1 MGPTRLPATPEE
13 EEAPMDLVPL
23 KDAPKTPDSIP
34 PNLVLGPTAVLQL
47 AERDEPPPANSRPL
61 YSLAMRGAV
70 ICFSGFRKKDELG
83 ARYEPPPANS
93 RPLYS
98 LAMRGAV
105 ICFSGFRKKD
115 KLGARYEPPPA
126 NSRPLYSLA
135 MRGAVI
141 CFSGFRKKDKLGAR
155 YEPPPANSRPLYSL
169 AMRGAVICFSGFRK
183 KDELTYL
190 ITLIHYMGG
199 SIRKDMSSK
208 VTHLIAA
215 AATGDKYRYA
225 SGFGLPVLARS
236 WVDACWE
243 RKDDPT
249 CRATDDAIIKEHKL
263 KVFAGARVCF
273 VGFPE
278 DETQHMAEV
287 LASNGGGTCP
297 LDDPDCTHVVMA
309 NGETFGRSLILSPLP
324 TTPSSLPGARAA
336 PAHNRSQSTPK
347 SSLYRRLSARLSG
360 RRNSHKEHNT
370 SASSPDEDERER
382 RIQAARNKLK
392 NKKSSLDHLD
402 GIFNASNLGMSFIDD
417 FSTHDHDKS
426 DSSPTENVQIRTYKS
441 NDKENKD
448 MSQILQEAVRNSAK
462 DKREV
467 FRNKSMNVFNIVDCL
482 AEAGSLHSSLT
493 KSLCDL
499 DSKDEPPGFL
509 LPPSVANKELHQ
521 STTTISSGKKRSRNS
536 TDSNFQVSTID
547 SNVSPDKED
556 SHWKSIKRLKIKDS
570 FKFKNRPTIFKRT
583 KKDSV
588 SKTTGGDVTIEPVS
602 PDSLKPTD
610 PAGEFVASTS
620 SPIRE
625 DDNTSICSMNTSKQ
639 SGFFDISFA
648 SKTAKSAS
656 KLRRSVKSFTASFRS
671 ERKKK
676 YEKRSERNT
685 VEVDACHLP
694 ADLKNVSTPKRE
706 LDDMNLDISPVQ
718 VDTVD
723 STEVTT
729 PLKAY
734 NDVDELDD
742 SAIFKTPQSVVDEHN
757 TTVAPECSAKVH
769 VVKAEWFWA
778 SVQNEEAQ
786 DERDYLFKDYL
797 DEVSRRSSVGG
808 QGGAAATPEEACGGS
823 NNNAATSTAG
833 STPAQ
838 LQRLRKRKLRGG
850 DAALH
855 KRRSS
860 VGDAVLLSLS
870 GNLLDCT
877 PSPDGKQL
885 LEESEV
891 PDNVVRKLMSP
902 RQQVFMELLQTESN
916 YVGILHTIVTMFK
929 QPLEEMAEEDTANGK
944 NQALLNNTELKIIF
958 GNLPPIYELHQRMLE
973 DLRHTQSHWSEEV
986 SIGRLVLRY
995 TPDMV
1000 KAYPPFVNF
1009 FENTKEMLQQCDREN
1024 PRFHAFL
1031 KICQTKPECGRQS
1044 LQELLIRPVQR
1055 LPSISLLL
1063 DDILKHTHKNNP
1075 DHGALVSALAG
1086 LREVMSHINED
1097 KRKTEGQLQMFDIYN
1112 DIDQCP
1118 AHLVSSHRSFVSRCE
1133 VVELSKELSGRGD
1146 HLVLF
1151 LFTDTMEVCKKR
1163 SKAFN
1168 SKSPTNGTGTMRLGS
1183 SKPYRH
1189 ISLMPLSTVKRVVDI
1204 REAED
1209 CHNVFALMC
1218 RSNQELKEKLYS
1230 FMITDETVDKTHF
1243 LRQLCRQ
1250 MANTVCKADAE
1261 LKEKLYSF
1269 MITDETVDKTHFLRQ
1284 LCRQMANTVCKADAE
1299 LKEKLYSFMIT
1310 DETVDKTHFL
1320 RQLCRQMANTV
1331 CKADADKFLACLE
1344 SHQLDIDT
1352 SDLALSTLSKLSKYA
1367 ARTRIKVGRALSFN
1381 KTPSKL
1387 KRAMSSMISPF
1398 GSQSNLTP
1406 ASQLAQMRLASCNNI
1421 NEMGTS
1427 GHGSGS
1433 GGEVLVAPLSVQ
1445 PTRKAAGVGGAG
1457 AALRRF

>member
-1 MGPTRLPATPEE
+1 MDELSKGMTQTGNTATTDKIQENDDGTSTPIVYVNETCLECERVRAACERLGTVSVAPSPEALPPTQLSPA
-13 EEAPMDLVPL
+13 
-23 KDAPKTPDSIP
+23 SP
-34 PNLVLGPTAVLQL
+34 PYLITSPFDGELFDTAHRAKYRVLGPTAVLQL
-47 AERDEPPPANSRPL
+47 SERDEPPPAN
-61 YSLAMRGAV
+61 A
-70 ICFSGFRKKDELG
+70 
-83 ARYEPPPANS
+83 
-93 RPLYS
+93 
-98 LAMRGAV
+98 
-105 ICFSGFRKKD
+105 
-115 KLGARYEPPPA
+115 
-126 NSRPLYSLA
+126 
-135 MRGAVI
+135 
-141 CFSGFRKKDKLGAR
+141 
-155 YEPPPANSRPLYSL
+155 RPLYSL

-243 RKDDPT
+243 RRDDPA
-249 CRATDDAIIKEHKL
+249 CLATDVDIIEEHKL

-287 LASNGGGTCP
+287 LASNGGGTCQ

-309 NGETFGRSLILSPLP
+309 NGETFGRSLILSPHP
-324 TTPSSLPGARAA
+324 STPNSTKPSRAT
-336 PAHNRSQSTPK
+336 PNRSQSTPK

-360 RRNSHKEHNT
+360 RRASPTKHNDT
-370 SASSPDEDERER
+370 AEDEREQR
-382 RIQAARNKLK
+382 LQLARNSIRDKHAK
-392 NKKSSLDHLD
+392 AVCRDETDNCSISFVGKSFTDDLC
-402 GIFNASNLGMSFIDD
+402 FNYDNV
-417 FSTHDHDKS
+417 KS
-426 DSSPTENVQIRTYKS
+426 PSHVERVEFRKYKMCG
-441 NDKENKD
+441 KENKD
-448 MSQILQEAVRNSAK
+448 ISPLVQGSDRINVK

-467 FRNKSMNVFNIVDCL
+467 FRNKSMNVFNLVDCL
-482 AEAGSLHSSLT
+482 TEAGSVHSSLT

-499 DSKDEPPGFL
+499 DSKDEPTFL
-509 LPPSVANKELHQ
+509 LAGTTGVKELQQ

-536 TDSNFQVSTID
+536 TDSNFQVSTVD
-547 SNVSPDKED
+547 SNLSPDKCED
-556 SHWKSIKRLKIKDS
+556 SNWKSIKRLKIKDS

-588 SKTTGGDVTIEPVS
+588 SKPTGDIVVEPVS
-602 PDSLKPTD
+602 PDSVKPTD
-610 PAGEFVASTS
+610 PAGEFIASTS
-620 SPIRE
+620 SPIKE
-625 DDNTSICSMNTSKQ
+625 DDNASVCSLNTSKQ

-648 SKTAKSAS
+648 SIRSSKTVKSAS

-676 YEKRSERNT
+676 YEKRAERNT

-694 ADLKNVSTPKRE
+694 SSLKNISTPKRE
-706 LDDMNLDISPVQ
+706 FDGMNFDISPVQ

-723 STEVTT
+723 STDLVT
-729 PLKAY
+729 PNRDA
-734 NDVDELDD
+734 DIDELDD
-742 SAIFKTPQSVVDEHN
+742 STIFKTPQSVWLRAQRHSICGGSELRLSTLSCPPQSPRRHRPTPLAPSVPRSARDQPPPASTPPIRDAHAISQCHGISLPVVDEHN
-757 TTVAPECSAKVH
+757 TVVAPECSVRVH

-797 DEVSRRSSVGG
+797 DEVSRRSSLGAG
-808 QGGAAATPEEACGGS
+808 AGGAEEAGAGAAGGEAGATPGH
-823 NNNAATSTAG
+823 
-833 STPAQ
+833 

-850 DAALH
+850 DSALH

-891 PDNVVRKLMSP
+891 PDTVVRKLLSP

-929 QPLEEMAEEDTANGK
+929 QPLEEMRTRTDNSNGK

-973 DLRHTQSHWSEEV
+973 ELRYAQAHWSEET

-1075 DHGALVSALAG
+1075 DHGALGQALAG

-1118 AHLVSSHRSFVSRCE
+1118 PHLVSSHRSFVSRCE

-1168 SKSPTNGTGTMRLGS
+1168 SKSPTNGTGTMRIGS

-1218 RSNQELKEKLYS
+1218 RNNQELKEKLHS
-1230 FMITDETVDKTHF
+1230 FMITDETVDK
-1243 LRQLCRQ
+1243 
-1250 MANTVCKADAE
+1250 
-1261 LKEKLYSF
+1261 S
-1269 MITDETVDKTHFLRQ
+1269 
-1284 LCRQMANTVCKADAE
+1284 
-1299 LKEKLYSFMIT
+1299 
-1310 DETVDKTHFL
+1310 HFL

-1352 SDLALSTLSKLSKYA
+1352 SDLALSALSKVSKFA
-1367 ARTRIKVGRALSFN
+1367 ARTRIKLEALAGLGGWLRADPGTGLLDTWVGRAFSFN

-1398 GSQSNLTP
+1398 GSTSNLTP

-1421 NEMGTS
+1421 NEMGA
-1427 GHGSGS
+1427 S
-1433 GGEVLVAPLSVQ
+1433 GGGAEGGGDVLVAPLSVQ
-1445 PTRKAAGVGGAG
+1445 PTRKAAGAA

>member
-1 MGPTRLPATPEE
+1 MDELSKGMTQTGSAATTDKIQETEGSTTSVVYVSEPCWECERVRAACERLGAVAAAPAIDALQ
-13 EEAPMDLVPL
+13 APPPPPAPPSYLVTSPFEGDLF
-23 KDAPKTPDSIP
+23 DAAHKAKYR
-34 PNLVLGPTAVLQL
+34 VLGPTAVLQL
-47 AERDEPPPANSRPL
+47 AERDEPPPT
-61 YSLAMRGAV
+61 
-70 ICFSGFRKKDELG
+70 
-83 ARYEPPPANS
+83 
-93 RPLYS
+93 
-98 LAMRGAV
+98 
-105 ICFSGFRKKD
+105 
-115 KLGARYEPPPA
+115 
-126 NSRPLYSLA
+126 
-135 MRGAVI
+135 
-141 CFSGFRKKDKLGAR
+141 
-155 YEPPPANSRPLYSL
+155 NSRPLYSL

-236 WVDACWE
+236 WVDACWD
-243 RKDDPT
+243 RRDDPS
-249 CRATDDAIIKEHKL
+249 CLATDDAIIKEHKL
-263 KVFAGARVCF
+263 KVFAGSRVCF

-287 LASNGGGTCP
+287 LASNGGATCP
-297 LDDPDCTHVVMA
+297 LDDPDCTHVV
-309 NGETFGRSLILSPLP
+309 
-324 TTPSSLPGARAA
+324 
-336 PAHNRSQSTPK
+336 
-347 SSLYRRLSARLSG
+347 
-360 RRNSHKEHNT
+360 
-370 SASSPDEDERER
+370 
-382 RIQAARNKLK
+382 
-392 NKKSSLDHLD
+392 
-402 GIFNASNLGMSFIDD
+402 
-417 FSTHDHDKS
+417 
-426 DSSPTENVQIRTYKS
+426 
-441 NDKENKD
+441 
-448 MSQILQEAVRNSAK
+448 
-462 DKREV
+462 
-467 FRNKSMNVFNIVDCL
+467 
-482 AEAGSLHSSLT
+482 
-493 KSLCDL
+493 
-499 DSKDEPPGFL
+499 
-509 LPPSVANKELHQ
+509 
-521 STTTISSGKKRSRNS
+521 
-536 TDSNFQVSTID
+536 
-547 SNVSPDKED
+547 
-556 SHWKSIKRLKIKDS
+556 
-570 FKFKNRPTIFKRT
+570 
-583 KKDSV
+583 
-588 SKTTGGDVTIEPVS
+588 
-602 PDSLKPTD
+602 
-610 PAGEFVASTS
+610 
-620 SPIRE
+620 
-625 DDNTSICSMNTSKQ
+625 
-639 SGFFDISFA
+639 
-648 SKTAKSAS
+648 
-656 KLRRSVKSFTASFRS
+656 
-671 ERKKK
+671 
-676 YEKRSERNT
+676 
-685 VEVDACHLP
+685 
-694 ADLKNVSTPKRE
+694 
-706 LDDMNLDISPVQ
+706 
-718 VDTVD
+718 
-723 STEVTT
+723 
-729 PLKAY
+729 
-734 NDVDELDD
+734 
-742 SAIFKTPQSVVDEHN
+742 VDEHN
-757 TTVAPECSAKVH
+757 TVVAPECSARVH

-797 DEVSRRSSVGG
+797 DELSRRSSVGG
-808 QGGAAATPEEACGGS
+808 AGAGAGGQEEAGGAGAAAAAGG
-823 NNNAATSTAG
+823 A
-833 STPAQ
+833 TPAA
-838 LQRLRKRKLRGG
+838 QRLRKRKLRGG
-850 DAALH
+850 DSALG

-916 YVGILHTIVTMFK
+916 YVGILHTIVNMFK
-929 QPLEEMAEEDTANGK
+929 QPLEEMAEDDYGNGK

-973 DLRHTQSHWSEEV
+973 ELRYTQSHWSEEV
-986 SIGRLVLRY
+986 SIGRLVLKY

-1168 SKSPTNGTGTMRLGS
+1168 SKSPTNGTGTMRIGS

-1230 FMITDETVDKTHF
+1230 FMITDETVDK
-1243 LRQLCRQ
+1243 
-1250 MANTVCKADAE
+1250 
-1261 LKEKLYSF
+1261 S
-1269 MITDETVDKTHFLRQ
+1269 
-1284 LCRQMANTVCKADAE
+1284 
-1299 LKEKLYSFMIT
+1299 
-1310 DETVDKTHFL
+1310 HFL

-1352 SDLALSTLSKLSKYA
+1352 SDLALSTLSKVSKFA

-1398 GSQSNLTP
+1398 GSTSNLTP

-1427 GHGSGS
+1427 GGSGEGA
-1433 GGEVLVAPLSVQ
+1433 GGSVLVAPLSVQ
-1445 PTRKAAGVGGAG
+1445 PTRKAAGAGAA

>member
-1 MGPTRLPATPEE
+1 MDEMSKGMSQAGSISSTDKNQENDGSTTPCVYVSESCIECERVRAACERLGALATVRGPESLPPPQQQP
-13 EEAPMDLVPL
+13 APPSYLVTAPFEGEL
-23 KDAPKTPDSIP
+23 FDAAHKAKYR
-34 PNLVLGPTAVLQL
+34 VLGPTAVLQL
-47 AERDEPPPANSRPL
+47 AEREEPPPAN
-61 YSLAMRGAV
+61 A
-70 ICFSGFRKKDELG
+70 
-83 ARYEPPPANS
+83 
-93 RPLYS
+93 
-98 LAMRGAV
+98 
-105 ICFSGFRKKD
+105 
-115 KLGARYEPPPA
+115 
-126 NSRPLYSLA
+126 
-135 MRGAVI
+135 
-141 CFSGFRKKDKLGAR
+141 
-155 YEPPPANSRPLYSL
+155 RPLYSL

-225 SGFGLPVLARS
+225 SGFGLPVQARS

-243 RKDDPT
+243 RRDDPA
-249 CRATDDAIIKEHKL
+249 CLATDDAMIKEHKL

-287 LASNGGGTCP
+287 LASNGGATCA
-297 LDDPDCTHVVMA
+297 LDDADCTHVVMA
-309 NGETFGRSLILSPLP
+309 NGETFGRSLILSPHLN
-324 TTPSSLPGARAA
+324 TPNTSTKPLRSTP
-336 PAHNRSQSTPK
+336 NRSQTTPK

-360 RRNSHKEHNT
+360 RRASPNKQTNQTNDETLQDDREECLKLARDSIRNRLSNDKEK
-370 SASSPDEDERER
+370 SQSED
-382 RIQAARNKLK
+382 ISIINIGK
-392 NKKSSLDHLD
+392 
-402 GIFNASNLGMSFIDD
+402 SFIDD
-417 FSTHDHDKS
+417 MCS
-426 DSSPTENVQIRTYKS
+426 DVYDTSNSSNAETRKYKDS
-441 NDKENKD
+441 NKENKYL
-448 MSQILQEAVRNSAK
+448 SQIIHGGGRNNSK
-462 DKREV
+462 EKREV
-467 FRNKSMNVFNIVDCL
+467 FRNKSLNVFNIVDCL

-493 KSLCDL
+493 KSLCEL
-499 DSKDEPPGFL
+499 DPKDDPGFL
-509 LPPSVANKELHQ
+509 LPVSAVNKDLQH
-521 STTTISSGKKRSRNS
+521 SNTTISSGKKRSRNS
-536 TDSNFQVSTID
+536 TESNFQISTID
-547 SNVSPDKED
+547 SNNLSPDKSED
-556 SHWKSIKRLKIKDS
+556 VNWKSIKRLKIKDS
-570 FKFKNRPTIFKRT
+570 FKFKNKPTIFKRT
-583 KKDSV
+583 KKESV
-588 SKTTGGDVTIEPVS
+588 SKTSGDITVEALTPENV
-602 PDSLKPTD
+602 KPTD

-625 DDNTSICSMNTSKQ
+625 YDNTSISSMNISKQ

-648 SKTAKSAS
+648 SIRSSKTVKSAS

-676 YEKRSERNT
+676 YEKRAERNT
-685 VEVDACHLP
+685 VQVDANHLP
-694 ADLKNVSTPKRE
+694 SELKNMSTPKRD
-706 LDDMNLDISPVQ
+706 LDDMNFDISPVQ

-723 STEVTT
+723 STDMRT
-729 PLKAY
+729 PVREDG
-734 NDVDELDD
+734 DVDELDD
-742 SAIFKTPQSVVDEHN
+742 SVIFKTPQSVWLRAHRHSICGGAERGGPAPRPAPAPSPRRAELRASPPPIRDARALSQCHGLSLPVVDEHN
-757 TTVAPECSAKVH
+757 TVVAPECSLRVH

-786 DERDYLFKDYL
+786 DEREYLFKDVCKNGVSRMPNPPQYL
-797 DEVSRRSSVGG
+797 EEVSRRSSVGG
-808 QGGAAATPEEACGGS
+808 ACGAGAEEGAGAAGG
-823 NNNAATSTAG
+823 
-833 STPAQ
+833 TPAA

-850 DAALH
+850 DATLY

-916 YVGILHTIVTMFK
+916 YVGILHTIVNMFK
-929 QPLEEMAEEDTANGK
+929 QPLEEMAEEDTSNGK

-973 DLRHTQSHWSEEV
+973 ELHYAQAHWSEEV
-986 SIGRLVLRY
+986 SIGRLVLKY

-1063 DDILKHTHKNNP
+1063 DDILKHTHKSNP
-1075 DHGALVSALAG
+1075 DHAALVSALAG

-1168 SKSPTNGTGTMRLGS
+1168 SKSPTNGTGTMRIGS

-1230 FMITDETVDKTHF
+1230 FMITDETVDK
-1243 LRQLCRQ
+1243 
-1250 MANTVCKADAE
+1250 
-1261 LKEKLYSF
+1261 S
-1269 MITDETVDKTHFLRQ
+1269 
-1284 LCRQMANTVCKADAE
+1284 
-1299 LKEKLYSFMIT
+1299 
-1310 DETVDKTHFL
+1310 HFL

-1352 SDLALSTLSKLSKYA
+1352 SDLALSTLSKVSKFA
-1367 ARTRIKVGRALSFN
+1367 ARTRIKLEALAGLGGWLRADPGAVLLDTWVGRALSFN

-1398 GSQSNLTP
+1398 GSTSNLTP

-1421 NEMGTS
+1421 NEMGA
-1427 GHGSGS
+1427 S
-1433 GGEVLVAPLSVQ
+1433 GGGEGGSVLVAPLSVQ
-1445 PTRKAAGVGGAG
+1445 PTRKAGAG
-1457 AALRRF
+1457 AAAALRRF

>member
-1 MGPTRLPATPEE
+1 MDELSKGMTQTGNTATTDKIQENDDGSSTSVVYVNETCLECERVRAACERLGTVAVAPSPEALPPAQQTA
-13 EEAPMDLVPL
+13 APPSYVITSPFEGDLFDTAHRA
-23 KDAPKTPDSIP
+23 KYR
-34 PNLVLGPTAVLQL
+34 VLGPTAVLQL
-47 AERDEPPPANSRPL
+47 SERDEPPPAT
-61 YSLAMRGAV
+61 A
-70 ICFSGFRKKDELG
+70 
-83 ARYEPPPANS
+83 
-93 RPLYS
+93 
-98 LAMRGAV
+98 
-105 ICFSGFRKKD
+105 
-115 KLGARYEPPPA
+115 
-126 NSRPLYSLA
+126 
-135 MRGAVI
+135 
-141 CFSGFRKKDKLGAR
+141 
-155 YEPPPANSRPLYSL
+155 RPLYSL

-243 RKDDPT
+243 RRDDPA
-249 CRATDDAIIKEHKL
+249 CLATDDDIIKEHKL

-287 LASNGGGTCP
+287 LASNGGGTCQ
-297 LDDPDCTHVVMA
+297 LDDPDCTHVV
-309 NGETFGRSLILSPLP
+309 
-324 TTPSSLPGARAA
+324 
-336 PAHNRSQSTPK
+336 
-347 SSLYRRLSARLSG
+347 
-360 RRNSHKEHNT
+360 
-370 SASSPDEDERER
+370 
-382 RIQAARNKLK
+382 
-392 NKKSSLDHLD
+392 
-402 GIFNASNLGMSFIDD
+402 
-417 FSTHDHDKS
+417 
-426 DSSPTENVQIRTYKS
+426 
-441 NDKENKD
+441 
-448 MSQILQEAVRNSAK
+448 
-462 DKREV
+462 
-467 FRNKSMNVFNIVDCL
+467 
-482 AEAGSLHSSLT
+482 
-493 KSLCDL
+493 
-499 DSKDEPPGFL
+499 
-509 LPPSVANKELHQ
+509 
-521 STTTISSGKKRSRNS
+521 
-536 TDSNFQVSTID
+536 
-547 SNVSPDKED
+547 
-556 SHWKSIKRLKIKDS
+556 
-570 FKFKNRPTIFKRT
+570 
-583 KKDSV
+583 
-588 SKTTGGDVTIEPVS
+588 
-602 PDSLKPTD
+602 
-610 PAGEFVASTS
+610 
-620 SPIRE
+620 
-625 DDNTSICSMNTSKQ
+625 
-639 SGFFDISFA
+639 
-648 SKTAKSAS
+648 
-656 KLRRSVKSFTASFRS
+656 
-671 ERKKK
+671 
-676 YEKRSERNT
+676 
-685 VEVDACHLP
+685 
-694 ADLKNVSTPKRE
+694 
-706 LDDMNLDISPVQ
+706 
-718 VDTVD
+718 
-723 STEVTT
+723 
-729 PLKAY
+729 
-734 NDVDELDD
+734 
-742 SAIFKTPQSVVDEHN
+742 VDEHN
-757 TTVAPECSAKVH
+757 IPVAPDCSTRVH

-808 QGGAAATPEEACGGS
+808 ACAGVTAEEAAAATPSTEAG
-823 NNNAATSTAG
+823 ATPSH
-833 STPAQ
+833 

-850 DAALH
+850 ESALH

-891 PDNVVRKLMSP
+891 PDTVVRKLLSP

-929 QPLEEMAEEDTANGK
+929 QPLEEMTEDDNSNGK

-973 DLRHTQSHWSEEV
+973 ELRYAQAHWSEET

-1075 DHGALVSALAG
+1075 DHGALVQALAG

-1168 SKSPTNGTGTMRLGS
+1168 SKSPTNGTGTMRIGS

-1218 RSNQELKEKLYS
+1218 RNNQELKEKLFS
-1230 FMITDETVDKTHF
+1230 FMITDETVDK
-1243 LRQLCRQ
+1243 
-1250 MANTVCKADAE
+1250 
-1261 LKEKLYSF
+1261 S
-1269 MITDETVDKTHFLRQ
+1269 
-1284 LCRQMANTVCKADAE
+1284 
-1299 LKEKLYSFMIT
+1299 
-1310 DETVDKTHFL
+1310 HFL

-1352 SDLALSTLSKLSKYA
+1352 SELALSTLSKVSKFA
-1367 ARTRIKVGRALSFN
+1367 ARTRIKVGRAFSFN

-1398 GSQSNLTP
+1398 GSTSNLTP

-1427 GHGSGS
+1427 GGGAGG

-1445 PTRKAAGVGGAG
+1445 PTRKAAPG

>member
-1 MGPTRLPATPEE
+1 MDELSKGMTQTGSTATTDKIQENDGSSNPVVYVNESCLECERVRAACERLGA
-13 EEAPMDLVPL
+13 LVPVTVP
-23 KDAPKTPDSIP
+23 DALPQPQQSP
-34 PNLVLGPTAVLQL
+34 PSPSYLITSPFEGELFDTAHRAKYRVLGPTAVLQL
-47 AERDEPPPANSRPL
+47 AEREEPPPAN
-61 YSLAMRGAV
+61 M
-70 ICFSGFRKKDELG
+70 
-83 ARYEPPPANS
+83 
-93 RPLYS
+93 
-98 LAMRGAV
+98 
-105 ICFSGFRKKD
+105 
-115 KLGARYEPPPA
+115 
-126 NSRPLYSLA
+126 
-135 MRGAVI
+135 
-141 CFSGFRKKDKLGAR
+141 
-155 YEPPPANSRPLYSL
+155 RPLYSL

-236 WVDACWE
+236 WVDACWQ
-243 RKDDPT
+243 RRDDPA
-249 CRATDDAIIKEHKL
+249 CRATDDALIKEHKL

-287 LASNGGGTCP
+287 LASNGGAACA
-297 LDDPDCTHVVMA
+297 LDHADCTHVVMA
-309 NGETFGRSLILSPLP
+309 NGETFGRSLILSPHLNSSSSSAKPSRP
-324 TTPSSLPGARAA
+324 TP
-336 PAHNRSQSTPK
+336 NRSQSTPK
-347 SSLYRRLSARLSG
+347 TSLYRRLSARLSG
-360 RRNSHKEHNT
+360 RRPSPTKQATHSSSDCQDDREARLQLALDTIRDKHLTPKDQTDGYSINYLGKSFTDDLCSYDGDKSNSHV
-370 SASSPDEDERER
+370 
-382 RIQAARNKLK
+382 
-392 NKKSSLDHLD
+392 DHVDLR
-402 GIFNASNLGMSFIDD
+402 
-417 FSTHDHDKS
+417 K
-426 DSSPTENVQIRTYKS
+426 YKAC
-441 NDKENKD
+441 DKENKD
-448 MSQILQEAVRNSAK
+448 ASQQLHNSLRTNVK

-467 FRNKSMNVFNIVDCL
+467 FRNKSMNVFNLVDCL
-482 AEAGSLHSSLT
+482 TEAGSLHSSLT

-499 DSKDEPPGFL
+499 DPKDEAGFL
-509 LPPSVANKELHQ
+509 LPNSKGKNELRQ

-536 TDSNFQVSTID
+536 TDSSFQVSTID
-547 SNVSPDKED
+547 VNLSPDKCED
-556 SHWKSIKRLKIKDS
+556 SNWKSIKRLKIKDS
-570 FKFKNRPTIFKRT
+570 FKFKTKPTIFKKT
-583 KKDSV
+583 KKESV
-588 SKTTGGDVTIEPVS
+588 SKPTGDIVVEPVS
-602 PDSLKPTD
+602 PDSVKPTD

-625 DDNTSICSMNTSKQ
+625 DDNASICSMNTSKQ

-648 SKTAKSAS
+648 SLRSSKTVKSAS

-676 YEKRSERNT
+676 YEQRAERNT
-685 VEVDACHLP
+685 VEVDARHLP
-694 ADLKNVSTPKRE
+694 PNLKNVSTPKRD
-706 LDDMNLDISPVQ
+706 LDEMKLDISPVQ

-723 STEVTT
+723 STEIIT
-729 PLKAY
+729 PVRHTE
-734 NDVDELDD
+734 VDELDD
-742 SAIFKTPQSVVDEHN
+742 STVFKTPQAIWPRSHRHSICGGFELQACTSSGPPTPPLRAPVAPSVPPAPRSSRELTQPASTPPIRDARAISQCHGISLPVVDEHN
-757 TTVAPECSAKVH
+757 TVLAPECSTRVH

-808 QGGAAATPEEACGGS
+808 ATGTCVANDEATGGGGAGSGGGCAGPGAAGG
-823 NNNAATSTAG
+823 
-833 STPAQ
+833 TPAH

-850 DAALH
+850 ESALH

-916 YVGILHTIVTMFK
+916 YVGILHTIVTLFK
-929 QPLEEMAEEDTANGK
+929 QPLEVMAEEDSSNGK

-973 DLRHTQSHWSEEV
+973 DLRHTQMHWSEEM
-986 SIGRLVLRY
+986 SIGRLVLKY

-1075 DHGALVSALAG
+1075 DHAALVRALAG

-1168 SKSPTNGTGTMRLGS
+1168 SKSPTNGTGTMRIGS

-1218 RSNQELKEKLYS
+1218 RNNQELKEKLFS
-1230 FMITDETVDKTHF
+1230 FMITDETVDK
-1243 LRQLCRQ
+1243 
-1250 MANTVCKADAE
+1250 
-1261 LKEKLYSF
+1261 S
-1269 MITDETVDKTHFLRQ
+1269 
-1284 LCRQMANTVCKADAE
+1284 
-1299 LKEKLYSFMIT
+1299 
-1310 DETVDKTHFL
+1310 HFL

-1331 CKADADKFLACLE
+1331 CKADADKFLACLD

-1352 SDLALSTLSKLSKYA
+1352 SDLALSTFSKVSKFA
-1367 ARTRIKVGRALSFN
+1367 ARTRIKLEALAGLGGWLRADPGAGLLDTWVLRAHLLAQVGRALSFN

-1398 GSQSNLTP
+1398 GSTSNLTP

-1421 NEMGTS
+1421 NEMGAS
-1427 GHGSGS
+1427 GAC
-1433 GGEVLVAPLSVQ
+1433 GGCGGAEGAVGAVLVAPLSVQ
-1445 PTRKAAGVGGAG
+1445 PTRKATAGAA

>member
-1 MGPTRLPATPEE
+1 MDEMSKGMSQTGSTAATDKSLENDGSSTPLVYVNESCLECERVRAACERLGVL
-13 EEAPMDLVPL
+13 APVR
-23 KDAPKTPDSIP
+23 APDSLP
-34 PNLVLGPTAVLQL
+34 TTQQQPAPASYFVTAPFEGELFDAAHKAKYRVLGPTAVLQL
-47 AERDEPPPANSRPL
+47 AEREEPPPAN
-61 YSLAMRGAV
+61 A
-70 ICFSGFRKKDELG
+70 
-83 ARYEPPPANS
+83 
-93 RPLYS
+93 
-98 LAMRGAV
+98 
-105 ICFSGFRKKD
+105 
-115 KLGARYEPPPA
+115 
-126 NSRPLYSLA
+126 
-135 MRGAVI
+135 
-141 CFSGFRKKDKLGAR
+141 
-155 YEPPPANSRPLYSL
+155 RPLYSL

-236 WVDACWE
+236 WVDACWD
-243 RKDDPT
+243 RRDDYQ
-249 CRATDDAIIKEHKL
+249 CLATDDAIIKEHKL

-278 DETQHMAEV
+278 DETQHMADV
-287 LASNGGGTCP
+287 LASNGGATCP
-297 LDDPDCTHVVMA
+297 LDDSDCTHVVMA
-309 NGETFGRSLILSPLP
+309 NGETFGRSLILSPHLN
-324 TTPSSLPGARAA
+324 TPDSSAKPSRST
-336 PAHNRSQSTPK
+336 PNRSQTTPK

-360 RRNSHKEHNT
+360 RR
-370 SASSPDEDERER
+370 ASPNKQTNQTNEDNKRDETDERLR
-382 RIQAARNKLK
+382 LARDSIRNSISNYKD
-392 NKKSSLDHLD
+392 KSQSEDISIINVD
-402 GIFNASNLGMSFIDD
+402 KSFIDD
-417 FSTHDHDKS
+417 FCSDVHDR
-426 DSSPTENVQIRTYKS
+426 NVEMRKHKN
-441 NDKENKD
+441 NDKENKFL
-448 MSQILQEAVRNSAK
+448 SQIIYGGAK
-462 DKREV
+462 MNGKEKREV
-467 FRNKSMNVFNIVDCL
+467 FRNKSINVFNIVDCL
-482 AEAGSLHSSLT
+482 TEAGSLHSSLT

-499 DSKDEPPGFL
+499 DSKDETEFP
-509 LPPSVANKELHQ
+509 LPVSSRNKELQQ
-521 STTTISSGKKRSRNS
+521 SNTTISSGKKRSRNS
-536 TDSNFQVSTID
+536 TDSNFQISAID
-547 SNVSPDKED
+547 SNNLSPDKSED
-556 SHWKSIKRLKIKDS
+556 VNWKSIKRLKIKDS
-570 FKFKNRPTIFKRT
+570 FKFKNKPTIFKRT
-583 KKDSV
+583 KKESV
-588 SKTTGGDVTIEPVS
+588 SKTSGDITVEAVS
-602 PDSLKPTD
+602 PDSVKPTD

-620 SPIRE
+620 SPIKE
-625 DDNTSICSMNTSKQ
+625 FDNISISSMNISKQ

-648 SKTAKSAS
+648 SIRSSKTVKSAS

-676 YEKRSERNT
+676 YEKRAERNT
-685 VEVDACHLP
+685 VEVNPCHLP
-694 ADLKNVSTPKRE
+694 PELKNVSTPKRD
-706 LDDMNLDISPVQ
+706 LDDMNFDISPVQ

-723 STEVTT
+723 STDMRT
-729 PLKAY
+729 PVRDEP
-734 NDVDELDD
+734 DVDELDD
-742 SAIFKTPQSVVDEHN
+742 SAVFKTPQSTWLRAHRHAACGGPDPHPSPAPSPRRAELRVSPPPTRDARALSQCHGLSLPVVDEHN
-757 TTVAPECSAKVH
+757 TVVAPECSPRVH

-786 DERDYLFKDYL
+786 DEREYLFKDYL
-797 DEVSRRSSVGG
+797 EELSRRSSVGG
-808 QGGAAATPEEACGGS
+808 ACAAGVAAGMAAGEAEGGAGAAGG
-823 NNNAATSTAG
+823 
-833 STPAQ
+833 TPAA

-916 YVGILHTIVTMFK
+916 YVGILQTIVTMFK
-929 QPLEEMAEEDTANGK
+929 QPLEEMAEEDTNNGK

-973 DLRHTQSHWSEEV
+973 ELHYAQAHWSEEV

-1063 DDILKHTHKNNP
+1063 DDILKHTHKSNP
-1075 DHGALVSALAG
+1075 DHAALVSALAG

-1168 SKSPTNGTGTMRLGS
+1168 SKSPTNGTGTMRIGS

-1230 FMITDETVDKTHF
+1230 FMITDEAVDK
-1243 LRQLCRQ
+1243 
-1250 MANTVCKADAE
+1250 
-1261 LKEKLYSF
+1261 S
-1269 MITDETVDKTHFLRQ
+1269 
-1284 LCRQMANTVCKADAE
+1284 
-1299 LKEKLYSFMIT
+1299 
-1310 DETVDKTHFL
+1310 HFL

-1352 SDLALSTLSKLSKYA
+1352 SDLALSTLSKVSKFA
-1367 ARTRIKVGRALSFN
+1367 ARTRIKLEALAGLGGWLRADPGAVLLDTWVLRAHLLAQVGRALSFN

-1398 GSQSNLTP
+1398 GSTSNLTP

-1421 NEMGTS
+1421 NEMGS
-1427 GHGSGS
+1427 SA
-1433 GGEVLVAPLSVQ
+1433 GGGGAGAAVLVAPLSVQ
-1445 PTRKAAGVGGAG
+1445 PTRKAAGAA

>member
-1 MGPTRLPATPEE
+1 MGPTRLPPTPEE
-13 EEAPMDLVPL
+13 EEYIMQNLA
-23 KDAPKTPDSIP
+23 AEPKTPEGASVRCDT
-34 PNLVLGPTAVLQL
+34 VLGPTAVLQL
-47 AERDEPPPANSRPL
+47 AERDEPPPANTRPL
-61 YSLAMRGAV
+61 YT
-70 ICFSGFRKKDELG
+70 
-83 ARYEPPPANS
+83 
-93 RPLYS
+93 
-98 LAMRGAV
+98 
-105 ICFSGFRKKD
+105 
-115 KLGARYEPPPA
+115 
-126 NSRPLYSLA
+126 
-135 MRGAVI
+135 
-141 CFSGFRKKDKLGAR
+141 
-155 YEPPPANSRPLYSL
+155 L

-225 SGFGLPVLARS
+225 SGFGLPVLSRS
-236 WVDACWE
+236 WVDACWD
-243 RKDDPT
+243 RRDDPH
-249 CRATDDAIIKEHKL
+249 CMATDDDIIKEHKL

-287 LASNGGGTCP
+287 LASNGGSSCP

-309 NGETFGRSLILSPLP
+309 NGETFGRSLILSPYTNTPNSSTKQLRSTP
-324 TTPSSLPGARAA
+324 T
-336 PAHNRSQSTPK
+336 RSQTTPK

-360 RRNSHKEHNT
+360 RR
-370 SASSPDEDERER
+370 SSPTKNANEDTDNIENERER
-382 RIQAARNKLK
+382 RLQNARDCFRNNKSINVDAKHEDKTSINNVVKLEDLSLFNQNNSSEQIEMRNYKCRNKE
-392 NKKSSLDHLD
+392 NDYSLYIHGTGRDR
-402 GIFNASNLGMSFIDD
+402 
-417 FSTHDHDKS
+417 
-426 DSSPTENVQIRTYKS
+426 RT
-441 NDKENKD
+441 KE
-448 MSQILQEAVRNSAK
+448 
-462 DKREV
+462 KREV
-467 FRNKSMNVFNIVDCL
+467 FKNKSMNIFNIVDCL
-482 AEAGSLHSSLT
+482 TEAGSLNSSLT

-499 DSKDEPPGFL
+499 DFKDETGFL
-509 LPPSVANKELHQ
+509 LPATTECKELQQ
-521 STTTISSGKKRSRNS
+521 SNTTISSGKKRSRNS
-536 TDSNFQVSTID
+536 TDSTFQMSPVDAT
-547 SNVSPDKED
+547 NLSPDKAED
-556 SHWKSIKRLKIKDS
+556 STWKSIKRLKIKDS

-588 SKTTGGDVTIEPVS
+588 TKVPGEITVEPVS
-602 PDSLKPTD
+602 PETVKPTD
-610 PAGEFVASTS
+610 PAGEFIASTS

-625 DDNTSICSMNTSKQ
+625 DDNTSICSMNLSKQ
-639 SGFFDISFA
+639 SGFFDMSFA
-648 SKTAKSAS
+648 SIRSSKTVKS

-676 YEKRSERNT
+676 YEKRERNT
-685 VEVDACHLP
+685 VEVDASHLP
-694 ADLKNVSTPKRE
+694 SDIKHVSTPKRE
-706 LDDMNLDISPVQ
+706 IDDMHLDISPVQ

-723 STEVTT
+723 STDMRT
-729 PLKAY
+729 PTI
-734 NDVDELDD
+734 NHDVDELDE
-742 SAIFKTPQSVVDEHN
+742 SAIFKTPHRVWLRNQRHSICVGSDIRAKSAGHIASSTDSPAPLPFLCPSPRSSGPEALRKAPATTPPIRDVRAISQCHGLSLPVVDEHN
-757 TTVAPECSAKVH
+757 TVVVPDCSQRVH

-786 DERDYLFKDYL
+786 DERDFLFKDYL
-797 DEVSRRSSVGG
+797 DEVSRRSSVGTV
-808 QGGAAATPEEACGGS
+808 GAAPPVDECGAGAGGS
-823 NNNAATSTAG
+823 
-833 STPAQ
+833 STPAH
-838 LQRLRKRKLRGG
+838 LQRIRKRKLRGG

-916 YVGILHTIVTMFK
+916 YVGILQTIVAMFK
-929 QPLEEMAEEDTANGK
+929 QPLEEMAEEDSNNGK

-973 DLRHTQSHWSEEV
+973 ELRWTQAHWSEEV
-986 SIGRLVLRY
+986 SIGRLVLKY

-1009 FENTKEMLQQCDREN
+1009 FENTKEMLQQCDRDN

-1055 LPSISLLL
+1055 LPSVSLLL
-1063 DDILKHTHKNNP
+1063 DDILKHTHKSNP

-1168 SKSPTNGTGTMRLGS
+1168 SKSPTNGTGTMRIGS

-1204 REAED
+1204 READD

-1230 FMITDETVDKTHF
+1230 FMITDEAVDKG
-1243 LRQLCRQ
+1243 
-1250 MANTVCKADAE
+1250 
-1261 LKEKLYSF
+1261 
-1269 MITDETVDKTHFLRQ
+1269 
-1284 LCRQMANTVCKADAE
+1284 
-1299 LKEKLYSFMIT
+1299 
-1310 DETVDKTHFL
+1310 HFL

-1352 SDLALSTLSKLSKYA
+1352 SDLALSTLSKVSKFA
-1367 ARTRIKVGRALSFN
+1367 ARTRIKLEALAGLGGWLRGAPSAALLDTWVLRAHLLPQVERALSFN

-1387 KRAMSSMISPF
+1387 KRAMSSIISPF
-1398 GSQSNLTP
+1398 GSTSSLTP
-1406 ASQLAQMRLASCNNI
+1406 ASQQLAQMRLASCNNI
-1421 NEMGTS
+1421 NEV
-1427 GHGSGS
+1427 
-1433 GGEVLVAPLSVQ
+1433 GGGGNAGDVRVAPLSVQ
-1445 PTRKAAGVGGAG
+1445 PTRKAAPGAA

>member
-1 MGPTRLPATPEE
+1 MGPTRLPTTPEE
-13 EEAPMDLVPL
+13 EEPPQQLIL
-23 KDAPKTPDSIP
+23 CGPKTPDEIP
-34 PNLVLGPTAVLQL
+34 PFDAVLGPTAVLQL
-47 AERDEPPPANSRPL
+47 ADRDEAPPTNA
-61 YSLAMRGAV
+61 
-70 ICFSGFRKKDELG
+70 
-83 ARYEPPPANS
+83 
-93 RPLYS
+93 
-98 LAMRGAV
+98 
-105 ICFSGFRKKD
+105 
-115 KLGARYEPPPA
+115 
-126 NSRPLYSLA
+126 
-135 MRGAVI
+135 
-141 CFSGFRKKDKLGAR
+141 
-155 YEPPPANSRPLYSL
+155 RPLYSL

-225 SGFGLPVLARS
+225 SGFGVPVLARS
-236 WVDACWE
+236 WVDACWD
-243 RKDDPT
+243 RRDDPE
-249 CRATDDAIIKEHKL
+249 CFATNDPIIKEHKL

-278 DETQHMAEV
+278 DETQHMADV
-287 LASNGGGTCP
+287 LASNGGAACA

-309 NGETFGRSLILSPLP
+309 NGETFGRSLILSPHLNTP
-324 TTPSSLPGARAA
+324 TASAKPSRSTP
-336 PAHNRSQSTPK
+336 NRSQTTPK

-360 RRNSHKEHNT
+360 RRASPTKTSNEHNEDRT
-370 SASSPDEDERER
+370 TDEREER
-382 RIQAARNKLK
+382 LRYARDSITNSLSNNRDNSRIEDISITSVG
-392 NKKSSLDHLD
+392 KSYIEDLCSDVHD
-402 GIFNASNLGMSFIDD
+402 GSGGLIEFRKVN
-417 FSTHDHDKS
+417 
-426 DSSPTENVQIRTYKS
+426 S
-441 NDKENKD
+441 NDKENKYL
-448 MSQILQEAVRNSAK
+448 SQIIHGSARTNAK

-467 FRNKSMNVFNIVDCL
+467 FKNKSINVFNIVDCL
-482 AEAGSLHSSLT
+482 TEAGSLHSSLT

-499 DSKDEPPGFL
+499 DSKDEPGFL
-509 LPPSVANKELHQ
+509 LPVATGNKELQQ
-521 STTTISSGKKRSRNS
+521 SNTTISSGKKRSRNS
-536 TDSNFQVSTID
+536 TDSNFQISVID
-547 SNVSPDKED
+547 GNNLSPDKSED
-556 SHWKSIKRLKIKDS
+556 VNWKSIKRLKIKDS
-570 FKFKNRPTIFKRT
+570 FKFKTKPNIFKKT
-583 KKDSV
+583 KKESL
-588 SKTTGGDVTIEPVS
+588 SKTSGEITVEPVS
-602 PDSLKPTD
+602 PESIKPTD

-620 SPIRE
+620 SPIR
-625 DDNTSICSMNTSKQ
+625 DYDNTSVSSMNISKQ

-648 SKTAKSAS
+648 SIRSSKTVKSAS

-676 YEKRSERNT
+676 YEKRERNT
-685 VEVDACHLP
+685 VDVNPCHLP
-694 ADLKNVSTPKRE
+694 PDLKNVSTPKRD
-706 LDDMNLDISPVQ
+706 LDDIHFDISPVQ

-723 STEVTT
+723 STDMRT
-729 PLKAY
+729 PTKET
-734 NDVDELDD
+734 DVDELDD
-742 SAIFKTPQSVVDEHN
+742 STIFKTPQSVWLRAHRHSICGAPASRERGGPPSPLPLPRPAPSPRRAELRAEPPPTRDARALSQCHGLSLPVVDEHN
-757 TTVAPECSAKVH
+757 TGVAPACQSRVH

-786 DERDYLFKDYL
+786 DEREYLFKDYL

-808 QGGAAATPEEACGGS
+808 ACAAVTCSGADEGGS
-823 NNNAATSTAG
+823 GAG
-833 STPAQ
+833 SNAGGTPAA

-870 GNLLDCT
+870 NNLLDCT

-916 YVGILHTIVTMFK
+916 YVGILHTIVNMFK
-929 QPLEEMAEEDTANGK
+929 QPLEEMAEEDSSNGK
-944 NQALLNNTELKIIF
+944 MQALLNNTELKIIF

-973 DLRHTQSHWSEEV
+973 ELRYAQSHWSEEV

-1063 DDILKHTHKNNP
+1063 DDILKHTHKSNP
-1075 DHGALVSALAG
+1075 DHAALVSALAG

-1189 ISLMPLSTVKRVVDI
+1189 ISLMPLSTVKCVVDI

-1230 FMITDETVDKTHF
+1230 FMITDETVDKSHF

-1250 MANTVCKADAE
+1250 MANTVCKP
-1261 LKEKLYSF
+1261 
-1269 MITDETVDKTHFLRQ
+1269 
-1284 LCRQMANTVCKADAE
+1284 
-1299 LKEKLYSFMIT
+1299 
-1310 DETVDKTHFL
+1310 
-1320 RQLCRQMANTV
+1320 
-1331 CKADADKFLACLE
+1331 DADKFLACLD

-1352 SDLALSTLSKLSKYA
+1352 SDLALSTLSKVSKFA
-1367 ARTRIKVGRALSFN
+1367 ARTRIKLEALAGLGGWLRADPGAVLLDTWVLRAHLLAQVGRALSFN

-1398 GSQSNLTP
+1398 GSTSNLTP

-1421 NEMGTS
+1421 NEMGA
-1427 GHGSGS
+1427 S
-1433 GGEVLVAPLSVQ
+1433 GGGGEGAAVLVAPLSVQ
-1445 PTRKAAGVGGAG
+1445 PTRKAAGAAG
-1457 AALRRF
+1457 ALRRF

>member
-1 MGPTRLPATPEE
+1 MDELSKGMSQTGSTAVTDKTQEKDGSSTPLVYVSESCLECERVRAACERLGAVEVARAGDALPPPQQPPAPPAYLVTTPFEGE
-13 EEAPMDLVPL
+13 LFDVAHRA
-23 KDAPKTPDSIP
+23 KYR
-34 PNLVLGPTAVLQL
+34 VLGPTAVLQL
-47 AERDEPPPANSRPL
+47 ADRDEPPPAN
-61 YSLAMRGAV
+61 A
-70 ICFSGFRKKDELG
+70 
-83 ARYEPPPANS
+83 
-93 RPLYS
+93 
-98 LAMRGAV
+98 
-105 ICFSGFRKKD
+105 
-115 KLGARYEPPPA
+115 
-126 NSRPLYSLA
+126 
-135 MRGAVI
+135 
-141 CFSGFRKKDKLGAR
+141 
-155 YEPPPANSRPLYSL
+155 RPLYSL

-225 SGFGLPVLARS
+225 TGFGLPVLARS

-243 RKDDPT
+243 RRDDPA
-249 CRATDDAIIKEHKL
+249 CLATDELVIKEHKL
-263 KVFAGARVCF
+263 RVFAGARVCF

-278 DETQHMAEV
+278 DEAQHMAEV
-287 LASNGGGTCP
+287 LAGNGGATCP

-309 NGETFGRSLILSPLP
+309 NGETFGRSLVLSPP
-324 TTPSSLPGARAA
+324 TNTPNTSAKPSRTSP
-336 PAHNRSQSTPK
+336 NRSQNTPK

-360 RRNSHKEHNT
+360 RRTSPSKLSADHEH
-370 SASSPDEDERER
+370 SSSQDQREQR
-382 RIQAARNKLK
+382 LQRARNSITCNQSKDEPD
-392 NKKSSLDHLD
+392 NS
-402 GIFNASNLGMSFIDD
+402 IFSYVGKSFIDD
-417 FSTHDHDKS
+417 LCTSGDKNQSTS
-426 DSSPTENVQIRTYKS
+426 QTEPVQLRLHRTCG
-441 NDKENKD
+441 KENKYE
-448 MSQILQEAVRNSAK
+448 SQAHNGNRLGSK

-467 FRNKSMNVFNIVDCL
+467 FRNKSMNVFNLVECL
-482 AEAGSLHSSLT
+482 TEAGSIHSSLT

-499 DSKDEPPGFL
+499 DCKAETGFI
-509 LPPSVANKELHQ
+509 LPASAVSKELQH

-536 TDSNFQVSTID
+536 TDSNFQVSLVDTNI
-547 SNVSPDKED
+547 SPDKCDE
-556 SHWKSIKRLKIKDS
+556 SNWKSIKRLKIKDS
-570 FKFKNRPTIFKRT
+570 FKFKNRPTIFKKT
-583 KKDSV
+583 KK
-588 SKTTGGDVTIEPVS
+588 EPVS
-602 PDSLKPTD
+602 KAAGDITVEPVTPDSVKPTD
-610 PAGEFVASTS
+610 PAGEFLASTS

-625 DDNTSICSMNTSKQ
+625 DDNASICSLNVSKQ

-648 SKTAKSAS
+648 SIRSSKTVKSAS

-676 YEKRSERNT
+676 YEKRLERNT
-685 VEVDACHLP
+685 VEVNACHLP
-694 ADLKNVSTPKRE
+694 SDLKNVSTPKRE
-706 LDDMNLDISPVQ
+706 PDEMNLDISPVQ
-718 VDTVD
+718 VDTID
-723 STEVTT
+723 STDMRT
-729 PLKAY
+729 PHKEDA
-734 NDVDELDD
+734 EPGECDD
-742 SAIFKTPQSVVDEHN
+742 SVVFKTPQRVWLRTHRHSICGGADLRSSLSHASNSLPAGPSLSRAPSPSPAPYPSPFPSPAPRPARDQPPPASTPPTRDARAISQCHGLSLPVVDVHN
-757 TTVAPECSAKVH
+757 TGVAPECSPRVH
-769 VVKAEWFWA
+769 IVKAEWFWA

-786 DERDYLFKDYL
+786 DEREFLFKDYL
-797 DEVSRRSSVGG
+797 EELSRRSSVGG
-808 QGGAAATPEEACGGS
+808 ACASGAGGVAGGGGEEAGGAGTPS
-823 NNNAATSTAG
+823 
-833 STPAQ
+833 Q

-860 VGDAVLLSLS
+860 LSDAVLLSLS

-929 QPLEEMAEEDTANGK
+929 QPLEEMAEEDSSNGK
-944 NQALLNNTELKIIF
+944 SQALLNNTELKIIF

-973 DLRHTQSHWSEEV
+973 ELHYAQAHWSEEV

-1031 KICQTKPECGRQS
+1031 KICQTRPECGRQS

-1075 DHGALVSALAG
+1075 DHAALVSALAG

-1168 SKSPTNGTGTMRLGS
+1168 SKSPTNGMGTMRIGS

-1230 FMITDETVDKTHF
+1230 FMITDETVDKS
-1243 LRQLCRQ
+1243 
-1250 MANTVCKADAE
+1250 
-1261 LKEKLYSF
+1261 Y
-1269 MITDETVDKTHFLRQ
+1269 
-1284 LCRQMANTVCKADAE
+1284 
-1299 LKEKLYSFMIT
+1299 
-1310 DETVDKTHFL
+1310 FL

-1352 SDLALSTLSKLSKYA
+1352 SDLALSTLSRVSKFA
-1367 ARTRIKVGRALSFN
+1367 ARTRIKLEALAGLGGWLRADPGAALLDTWVGRALSFN

-1398 GSQSNLTP
+1398 GSTSNLTP

-1427 GHGSGS
+1427 GGSGGEG

-1445 PTRKAAGVGGAG
+1445 PTRKATGPRASS
-1457 AALRRF
+1457 ALRRF

>member
-1 MGPTRLPATPEE
+1 MMIDTHSFYRWRKAWFAARMPTMLALVEQLRSYLGGGCSTTPCVYVSESCIECERVRAACERLGALATVRGPESLPPPQQQP
-13 EEAPMDLVPL
+13 APPSYLVTAPFEGEL
-23 KDAPKTPDSIP
+23 FDAAHKAKYR
-34 PNLVLGPTAVLQL
+34 VLGPTAVLQL
-47 AERDEPPPANSRPL
+47 AEREEPPPAN
-61 YSLAMRGAV
+61 A
-70 ICFSGFRKKDELG
+70 
-83 ARYEPPPANS
+83 
-93 RPLYS
+93 
-98 LAMRGAV
+98 
-105 ICFSGFRKKD
+105 
-115 KLGARYEPPPA
+115 
-126 NSRPLYSLA
+126 
-135 MRGAVI
+135 
-141 CFSGFRKKDKLGAR
+141 
-155 YEPPPANSRPLYSL
+155 RPLYSL

-225 SGFGLPVLARS
+225 SGFGLPVQARS

-243 RKDDPT
+243 RRDDPA
-249 CRATDDAIIKEHKL
+249 CLATDDAMIKEHKL

-287 LASNGGGTCP
+287 LASNGGATCA
-297 LDDPDCTHVVMA
+297 LDDADCTHV
-309 NGETFGRSLILSPLP
+309 
-324 TTPSSLPGARAA
+324 
-336 PAHNRSQSTPK
+336 
-347 SSLYRRLSARLSG
+347 
-360 RRNSHKEHNT
+360 
-370 SASSPDEDERER
+370 
-382 RIQAARNKLK
+382 
-392 NKKSSLDHLD
+392 
-402 GIFNASNLGMSFIDD
+402 
-417 FSTHDHDKS
+417 
-426 DSSPTENVQIRTYKS
+426 
-441 NDKENKD
+441 
-448 MSQILQEAVRNSAK
+448 
-462 DKREV
+462 
-467 FRNKSMNVFNIVDCL
+467 
-482 AEAGSLHSSLT
+482 
-493 KSLCDL
+493 
-499 DSKDEPPGFL
+499 
-509 LPPSVANKELHQ
+509 
-521 STTTISSGKKRSRNS
+521 
-536 TDSNFQVSTID
+536 
-547 SNVSPDKED
+547 
-556 SHWKSIKRLKIKDS
+556 
-570 FKFKNRPTIFKRT
+570 
-583 KKDSV
+583 
-588 SKTTGGDVTIEPVS
+588 
-602 PDSLKPTD
+602 
-610 PAGEFVASTS
+610 
-620 SPIRE
+620 
-625 DDNTSICSMNTSKQ
+625 
-639 SGFFDISFA
+639 
-648 SKTAKSAS
+648 
-656 KLRRSVKSFTASFRS
+656 
-671 ERKKK
+671 
-676 YEKRSERNT
+676 
-685 VEVDACHLP
+685 
-694 ADLKNVSTPKRE
+694 
-706 LDDMNLDISPVQ
+706 
-718 VDTVD
+718 
-723 STEVTT
+723 
-729 PLKAY
+729 
-734 NDVDELDD
+734 
-742 SAIFKTPQSVVDEHN
+742 VVDEHN
-757 TTVAPECSAKVH
+757 TVVAPECSLRVH

-786 DERDYLFKDYL
+786 DEREYLFKDYL
-797 DEVSRRSSVGG
+797 EEVSRRSSVGG
-808 QGGAAATPEEACGGS
+808 ACGAGAEEGAGAAGG
-823 NNNAATSTAG
+823 
-833 STPAQ
+833 TPAA

-850 DAALH
+850 DATLY

-916 YVGILHTIVTMFK
+916 YVGILHTIVNMFK
-929 QPLEEMAEEDTANGK
+929 QPLEEMAEEDTSNGK

-973 DLRHTQSHWSEEV
+973 ELHYAQAHWSEEV
-986 SIGRLVLRY
+986 SIGRLVLKY

-1063 DDILKHTHKNNP
+1063 DDILKHTHKSNP
-1075 DHGALVSALAG
+1075 DHAALVSALAG

-1168 SKSPTNGTGTMRLGS
+1168 SKSPTNGTGTMRIGS

-1230 FMITDETVDKTHF
+1230 FMITDETVDK
-1243 LRQLCRQ
+1243 
-1250 MANTVCKADAE
+1250 
-1261 LKEKLYSF
+1261 S
-1269 MITDETVDKTHFLRQ
+1269 
-1284 LCRQMANTVCKADAE
+1284 
-1299 LKEKLYSFMIT
+1299 
-1310 DETVDKTHFL
+1310 HFL

-1352 SDLALSTLSKLSKYA
+1352 SDLALSTLSKVSKFA

-1398 GSQSNLTP
+1398 GSTSNLTP

-1421 NEMGTS
+1421 NEMGA
-1427 GHGSGS
+1427 S
-1433 GGEVLVAPLSVQ
+1433 GGGEGGSVLVAPLSVQ
-1445 PTRKAAGVGGAG
+1445 PTRKAGAG
-1457 AALRRF
+1457 AAAALRRF

>member
-1 MGPTRLPATPEE
+1 MDELSKGMTQTGSTATTDKIQENNAGSATSVVYLNESCMECERVRAACDRLGAVAAAPRPEALPPPLPPPAP
-13 EEAPMDLVPL
+13 PSYLVTNPFDGEL
-23 KDAPKTPDSIP
+23 FDAAHRAKYR
-34 PNLVLGPTAVLQL
+34 VLGPTAVLQL
-47 AERDEPPPANSRPL
+47 AERDEPPPTNARPL
-61 YSLAMRGAV
+61 YS
-70 ICFSGFRKKDELG
+70 F
-83 ARYEPPPANS
+83 
-93 RPLYS
+93 
-98 LAMRGAV
+98 
-105 ICFSGFRKKD
+105 
-115 KLGARYEPPPA
+115 
-126 NSRPLYSLA
+126 
-135 MRGAVI
+135 
-141 CFSGFRKKDKLGAR
+141 
-155 YEPPPANSRPLYSL
+155 

-190 ITLIHYMGG
+190 INLIHYMGG

-225 SGFGLPVLARS
+225 SGFGLPVLASS
-236 WVDACWE
+236 WVDACWQ
-243 RKDDPT
+243 RRDDPA
-249 CRATDDAIIKEHKL
+249 CSATDDDIIKEHKL

-287 LASNGGGTCP
+287 LASNGGVTCP
-297 LDDPDCTHVVMA
+297 LDDPDCTHVV
-309 NGETFGRSLILSPLP
+309 
-324 TTPSSLPGARAA
+324 
-336 PAHNRSQSTPK
+336 
-347 SSLYRRLSARLSG
+347 
-360 RRNSHKEHNT
+360 
-370 SASSPDEDERER
+370 
-382 RIQAARNKLK
+382 
-392 NKKSSLDHLD
+392 
-402 GIFNASNLGMSFIDD
+402 
-417 FSTHDHDKS
+417 
-426 DSSPTENVQIRTYKS
+426 
-441 NDKENKD
+441 
-448 MSQILQEAVRNSAK
+448 
-462 DKREV
+462 
-467 FRNKSMNVFNIVDCL
+467 
-482 AEAGSLHSSLT
+482 
-493 KSLCDL
+493 
-499 DSKDEPPGFL
+499 
-509 LPPSVANKELHQ
+509 
-521 STTTISSGKKRSRNS
+521 
-536 TDSNFQVSTID
+536 
-547 SNVSPDKED
+547 
-556 SHWKSIKRLKIKDS
+556 
-570 FKFKNRPTIFKRT
+570 
-583 KKDSV
+583 
-588 SKTTGGDVTIEPVS
+588 
-602 PDSLKPTD
+602 
-610 PAGEFVASTS
+610 
-620 SPIRE
+620 
-625 DDNTSICSMNTSKQ
+625 
-639 SGFFDISFA
+639 
-648 SKTAKSAS
+648 
-656 KLRRSVKSFTASFRS
+656 
-671 ERKKK
+671 
-676 YEKRSERNT
+676 
-685 VEVDACHLP
+685 
-694 ADLKNVSTPKRE
+694 
-706 LDDMNLDISPVQ
+706 
-718 VDTVD
+718 
-723 STEVTT
+723 
-729 PLKAY
+729 
-734 NDVDELDD
+734 
-742 SAIFKTPQSVVDEHN
+742 VDEHN
-757 TTVAPECSAKVH
+757 TGIAPECNPRAH

-786 DERDYLFKDYL
+786 DEKDYL
-797 DEVSRRSSVGG
+797 YKDYLTELSRRSSVGTTCA
-808 QGGAAATPEEACGGS
+808 GGASEDTGPGTPASAGG
-823 NNNAATSTAG
+823 AGAG

-902 RQQVFMELLQTESN
+902 RHQVFMELLQTESN

-929 QPLEEMAEEDTANGK
+929 QPLEEMVEEDNSSGK
-944 NQALLNNTELKIIF
+944 NQALLNNTELKNIF

-973 DLRHTQSHWSEEV
+973 ELRYTAAHWNEEV

-995 TPDMV
+995 TPDML
-1000 KAYPPFVNF
+1000 KAYPPFINF
-1009 FENTKEMLQQCDREN
+1009 FENTKDMLQQCDREN

-1055 LPSISLLL
+1055 LPSVSLLL

-1075 DHGALVSALAG
+1075 DHAALESALAG

-1112 DIDQCP
+1112 DIEQCP
-1118 AHLVSSHRSFVSRCE
+1118 PHLVSSHRTFVARCE

-1168 SKSPTNGTGTMRLGS
+1168 SKSPTNGTSTMRIGS

-1230 FMITDETVDKTHF
+1230 FMITDDTVDK
-1243 LRQLCRQ
+1243 
-1250 MANTVCKADAE
+1250 
-1261 LKEKLYSF
+1261 S
-1269 MITDETVDKTHFLRQ
+1269 
-1284 LCRQMANTVCKADAE
+1284 
-1299 LKEKLYSFMIT
+1299 
-1310 DETVDKTHFL
+1310 HFL

-1352 SDLALSTLSKLSKYA
+1352 SDLALSTLSKVSKFA
-1367 ARTRIKVGRALSFN
+1367 ARTRIKLEALAGLGGWLRAEPGAGLLDTWYFVRHLKVGRALSFN

-1398 GSQSNLTP
+1398 GSTTNLP
-1406 ASQLAQMRLASCNNI
+1406 AAQLAQMRLASCNNI
-1421 NEMGTS
+1421 NEMGAS
-1427 GHGSGS
+1427 S
-1433 GGEVLVAPLSVQ
+1433 GGCASGGGDVLVAPLSVQ
-1445 PTRKAAGVGGAG
+1445 PTRKAAAQAA

>member
-1 MGPTRLPATPEE
+1 MLALVEQLRSYLGGGCSSTPIIYLNESCMECERVRAACERLGTVAAAPSPDVLPAQPQPPQSPTYLIT
-13 EEAPMDLVPL
+13 APFDGELF
-23 KDAPKTPDSIP
+23 DAAHRAKYR
-34 PNLVLGPTAVLQL
+34 VLGPTAVLQL
-47 AERDEPPPANSRPL
+47 VERDEPPPANARPL
-61 YSLAMRGAV
+61 YTLS
-70 ICFSGFRKKDELG
+70 
-83 ARYEPPPANS
+83 
-93 RPLYS
+93 
-98 LAMRGAV
+98 
-105 ICFSGFRKKD
+105 
-115 KLGARYEPPPA
+115 
-126 NSRPLYSLA
+126 
-135 MRGAVI
+135 
-141 CFSGFRKKDKLGAR
+141 
-155 YEPPPANSRPLYSL
+155 
-169 AMRGAVICFSGFRK
+169 MRGAVICFSGFRK
-183 KDELTYL
+183 KDELTNL

-215 AATGDKYRYA
+215 AATGEKYRYA

-243 RKDDPT
+243 RRDDPA
-249 CRATDDAIIKEHKL
+249 CLATDDAIIKEHKL

-273 VGFPE
+273 MGFPE

-287 LASNGGGTCP
+287 LASNGGAACAI
-297 LDDPDCTHVVMA
+297 DDPDCTHVVMA
-309 NGETFGRSLILSPLP
+309 NGETFGRSLILSPHSTP
-324 TTPSSLPGARAA
+324 TSSAKVSRATP
-336 PAHNRSQSTPK
+336 NRSQSTPK

-360 RRNSHKEHNT
+360 RRSSPKLDDKDRESRVQLARDNIREKHAMSKDEVDNT
-370 SASSPDEDERER
+370 SIISC
-382 RIQAARNKLK
+382 IG
-392 NKKSSLDHLD
+392 KSY
-402 GIFNASNLGMSFIDD
+402 IDD
-417 FSTHDHDKS
+417 MYINNDVNKSTPNIDVIEFRK
-426 DSSPTENVQIRTYKS
+426 YKS
-441 NDKENKD
+441 CDKEN
-448 MSQILQEAVRNSAK
+448 SESPVQRGAAGVHAR

-467 FRNKSMNVFNIVDCL
+467 FRNKSMNVFNLVDCL
-482 AEAGSLHSSLT
+482 AEAGSLHSSFT

-499 DSKDEPPGFL
+499 DSKDEAGFL
-509 LPPSVANKELHQ
+509 LPTSTVGKELQQ

-536 TDSNFQVSTID
+536 TDSNFEVSVV
-547 SNVSPDKED
+547 NVNSSPDKCED

-570 FKFKNRPTIFKRT
+570 FKFKSRPAIFKRT
-583 KKDSV
+583 KKESV
-588 SKTTGGDVTIEPVS
+588 SKTSGDITVEPVS
-602 PDSLKPTD
+602 PDSVKPTD

-625 DDNTSICSMNTSKQ
+625 DDNASICSINTSKQ
-639 SGFFDISFA
+639 SGFFDTSFA
-648 SKTAKSAS
+648 TKTVKSAS

-676 YEKRSERNT
+676 YEKRAERNT
-685 VEVDACHLP
+685 VLVDACHLP
-694 ADLKNVSTPKRE
+694 DMNVSTPKRAVNE
-706 LDDMNLDISPVQ
+706 MTLDISPVQ

-723 STEVTT
+723 STDPPT
-729 PLKAY
+729 PLRGPA
-734 NDVDELDD
+734 DELDD
-742 SAIFKTPQSVVDEHN
+742 SAIFKTPQSVWPPLRAARPAALSPRDARPQCHGTPLPVVDEHN
-757 TTVAPECSAKVH
+757 TAAAPECSVRVH

-797 DEVSRRSSVGG
+797 DEVSRRSSL
-808 QGGAAATPEEACGGS
+808 GGAAAGGGAEEEAGG
-823 NNNAATSTAG
+823 AAPATSTAG

-838 LQRLRKRKLRGG
+838 LQRLRKRKIRGG
-850 DAALH
+850 EGALH

-860 VGDAVLLSLS
+860 VSDAVLLSLS

-877 PSPDGKQL
+877 PSPDGKQR

-891 PDNVVRKLMSP
+891 PDNVVRKLLSP

-916 YVGILHTIVTMFK
+916 YVGILHTIVTLFK
-929 QPLEEMAEEDTANGK
+929 QPLEEMTEEDTSNGK
-944 NQALLNNTELKIIF
+944 SQPLLNNTELRNIF

-973 DLRHTQSHWSEEV
+973 DLRHTQSHWSEEA
-986 SIGRLVLRY
+986 SIGRIVLKY
-995 TPDMV
+995 TPDML
-1000 KAYPPFVNF
+1000 KAYPPFINF
-1009 FENTKEMLQQCDREN
+1009 FENTKDMLQQCDREN

-1031 KICQTKPECGRQS
+1031 KICQTRPECGRQS

-1075 DHGALVSALAG
+1075 DHCALVSALAG

-1097 KRKTEGQLQMFDIYN
+1097 KRRTEGQLQMFDIYH
-1112 DIDQCP
+1112 DIEHCP
-1118 AHLVSSHRSFVSRCE
+1118 ADLVSSHRSFVARCE

-1146 HLVLF
+1146 HLVFF

-1168 SKSPTNGTGTMRLGS
+1168 SKSPTNGTSTMRS

-1189 ISLMPLSTVKRVVDI
+1189 IQLMPLSTVKRVVDI

-1218 RSNQELKEKLYS
+1218 RNNQELKEQLYS
-1230 FMITDETVDKTHF
+1230 FMITDDAVDKQT
-1243 LRQLCRQ
+1243 
-1250 MANTVCKADAE
+1250 
-1261 LKEKLYSF
+1261 
-1269 MITDETVDKTHFLRQ
+1269 
-1284 LCRQMANTVCKADAE
+1284 
-1299 LKEKLYSFMIT
+1299 
-1310 DETVDKTHFL
+1310 FL

-1331 CKADADKFLACLE
+1331 CKADADKFLASLE

-1352 SDLALSTLSKLSKYA
+1352 SDLALSTLSKVSKFA
-1367 ARTRIKVGRALSFN
+1367 ARTRIKLEALAGLGGWLRAEPAAGLLDTWVLRAHLLAQVGRALSFN

-1398 GSQSNLTP
+1398 GSNSNLNTP

-1421 NEMGTS
+1421 NEMG
-1427 GHGSGS
+1427 GHGGGGS
-1433 GGEVLVAPLSVQ
+1433 GAVLVAPLSVQ
-1445 PTRKAAGVGGAG
+1445 PTRKAGAA

>member
-1 MGPTRLPATPEE
+1 MDELSKGMTQTGSAAITDKIQENDGPPAVVLASAACLECERVRAACERLGAVQPAPPADALPPPPPPPAQPSYLVTTPFEGE
-13 EEAPMDLVPL
+13 LF
-23 KDAPKTPDSIP
+23 DAAHKAKYR
-34 PNLVLGPTAVLQL
+34 VLGPTAVLQL
-47 AERDEPPPANSRPL
+47 AERGEAP
-61 YSLAMRGAV
+61 G
-70 ICFSGFRKKDELG
+70 
-83 ARYEPPPANS
+83 
-93 RPLYS
+93 
-98 LAMRGAV
+98 
-105 ICFSGFRKKD
+105 
-115 KLGARYEPPPA
+115 
-126 NSRPLYSLA
+126 
-135 MRGAVI
+135 
-141 CFSGFRKKDKLGAR
+141 
-155 YEPPPANSRPLYSL
+155 NSRPLYSL

-243 RKDDPT
+243 RRDDPV
-249 CRATDDAIIKEHKL
+249 CLATDDSIIKEHKL
-263 KVFAGARVCF
+263 RVFAGARVCF

-278 DETQHMAEV
+278 DETQHMADV
-287 LASNGGGTCP
+287 LASNGGAVCA

-309 NGETFGRSLILSPLP
+309 NGETFGRSLILSPLH
-324 TTPSSLPGARAA
+324 TPSA
-336 PAHNRSQSTPK
+336 PPRDSPSRSHSTPK
-347 SSLYRRLSARLSG
+347 TSLYRRLSARLSA
-360 RRNSHKEHNT
+360 RPRPAPARDVVDHSTLTCYIDDTCTEDKLSPASQLDTSNT
-370 SASSPDEDERER
+370 S
-382 RIQAARNKLK
+382 N
-392 NKKSSLDHLD
+392 
-402 GIFNASNLGMSFIDD
+402 
-417 FSTHDHDKS
+417 
-426 DSSPTENVQIRTYKS
+426 
-441 NDKENKD
+441 KENHELA
-448 MSQILQEAVRNSAK
+448 QLLTAAVTAKAK

-467 FRNKSMNVFNIVDCL
+467 FRNKSMNVFNLVDCL

-493 KSLCDL
+493 KSLCEL
-499 DSKDEPPGFL
+499 DSKEPPL
-509 LPPSVANKELHQ
+509 LFPTKGSQELQH

-536 TDSNFQVSTID
+536 TESNFQVSVVD
-547 SNVSPDKED
+547 AAVSPDKGED
-556 SHWKSIKRLKIKDS
+556 SNWKSIKRLKIKDS

-583 KKDSV
+583 KKESM
-588 SKTTGGDVTIEPVS
+588 SKAGDITIESVPAGRARPSS
-602 PDSLKPTD
+602 PDGTSPGGTSLRD
-610 PAGEFVASTS
+610 DDAASL
-620 SPIRE
+620 
-625 DDNTSICSMNTSKQ
+625 CSANTSKH

-648 SKTAKSAS
+648 SKTVKSAS

-676 YEKRSERNT
+676 YEKRERNT
-685 VEVDACHLP
+685 VEVAARDVLA
-694 ADLKNVSTPKRE
+694 STPLRARAGLS
-706 LDDMNLDISPVQ
+706 LDVSPVDA
-718 VDTVD
+718 VD
-723 STEVTT
+723 
-729 PLKAY
+729 AA
-734 NDVDELDD
+734 DELDD
-742 SAIFKTPQSVVDEHN
+742 SAVFKTPQSTWLRAHRHSVCGPPSPLPAPAPSRPAPAREPPPPPPAGDHAAPAISQTHGISLPVVDEHS
-757 TTVAPECSAKVH
+757 TAAAPDCASKVH
-769 VVKAEWFWA
+769 IVKAEWFWA

-797 DEVSRRSSVGG
+797 DEVSRRSSVG
-808 QGGAAATPEEACGGS
+808 AACAPPPAEESPAPAGTPS
-823 NNNAATSTAG
+823 
-833 STPAQ
+833 Q

-860 VGDAVLLSLS
+860 VGDAVILSLS
-870 GNLLDCT
+870 ANLLDCT

-916 YVGILHTIVTMFK
+916 YVGILHTIVTLFK
-929 QPLEEMAEEDTANGK
+929 QPLEEMAEEDCANGK
-944 NQALLNNTELKIIF
+944 EIALLNNTELKIIF

-973 DLRHTQSHWSEEV
+973 ELRYAAAHWSEET
-986 SIGRLVLRY
+986 SIGRLMLRH

-1000 KAYPPFVNF
+1000 RAYPPFVNF
-1009 FENTKEMLQQCDREN
+1009 FENTKEMLHSCDREN

-1063 DDILKHTHKNNP
+1063 DDILKHTHKSNP
-1075 DHGALVSALAG
+1075 DHLALGAALGG

-1097 KRKTEGQLQMFDIYN
+1097 KRRTEGQLQMFDIYN

-1183 SKPYRH
+1183 GKPYRH

-1204 REAED
+1204 RESEGKLD

-1230 FMITDETVDKTHF
+1230 FMITDETVDK
-1243 LRQLCRQ
+1243 
-1250 MANTVCKADAE
+1250 
-1261 LKEKLYSF
+1261 S
-1269 MITDETVDKTHFLRQ
+1269 
-1284 LCRQMANTVCKADAE
+1284 
-1299 LKEKLYSFMIT
+1299 
-1310 DETVDKTHFL
+1310 HFL

-1331 CKADADKFLACLE
+1331 CKADADKFLTCLE
-1344 SHQLDIDT
+1344 SGQLDIDT
-1352 SDLALSTLSKLSKYA
+1352 SDLALSTFSKVSKFA
-1367 ARTRIKVGRALSFN
+1367 ARTRIKLETLAGLRGWLADPGAGLLDTWVGRALSFN

-1398 GSQSNLTP
+1398 GSTSNLTP
-1406 ASQLAQMRLASCNNI
+1406 ATQLAQMRLASCNNI

-1427 GHGSGS
+1427 GGSKEGGS
-1433 GGEVLVAPLSVQ
+1433 DVLVAPLSVQ
-1445 PTRKAAGVGGAG
+1445 PTRKATAA

>member
-1 MGPTRLPATPEE
+1 MDELSKGMTQTGNTATTDKIQENDDGSSTSVVYVNETCLECERVRAACERLGTVAVAPSPEALPPAQQTP
-13 EEAPMDLVPL
+13 APPSYVITSPFEGDLFDTAHRA
-23 KDAPKTPDSIP
+23 KYR
-34 PNLVLGPTAVLQL
+34 VLGPTAVLQL
-47 AERDEPPPANSRPL
+47 SERDEPPPAT
-61 YSLAMRGAV
+61 A
-70 ICFSGFRKKDELG
+70 
-83 ARYEPPPANS
+83 
-93 RPLYS
+93 
-98 LAMRGAV
+98 
-105 ICFSGFRKKD
+105 
-115 KLGARYEPPPA
+115 
-126 NSRPLYSLA
+126 
-135 MRGAVI
+135 
-141 CFSGFRKKDKLGAR
+141 
-155 YEPPPANSRPLYSL
+155 RPLYSL

-243 RKDDPT
+243 RRDDPA
-249 CRATDDAIIKEHKL
+249 CLATDDDIIKEHKL
-263 KVFAGARVCF
+263 RVFAGARVCF

-287 LASNGGGTCP
+287 LASNGGGTCQ
-297 LDDPDCTHVVMA
+297 LDDPDCTHVV
-309 NGETFGRSLILSPLP
+309 
-324 TTPSSLPGARAA
+324 
-336 PAHNRSQSTPK
+336 
-347 SSLYRRLSARLSG
+347 
-360 RRNSHKEHNT
+360 
-370 SASSPDEDERER
+370 
-382 RIQAARNKLK
+382 
-392 NKKSSLDHLD
+392 
-402 GIFNASNLGMSFIDD
+402 
-417 FSTHDHDKS
+417 
-426 DSSPTENVQIRTYKS
+426 
-441 NDKENKD
+441 
-448 MSQILQEAVRNSAK
+448 
-462 DKREV
+462 
-467 FRNKSMNVFNIVDCL
+467 
-482 AEAGSLHSSLT
+482 
-493 KSLCDL
+493 
-499 DSKDEPPGFL
+499 
-509 LPPSVANKELHQ
+509 
-521 STTTISSGKKRSRNS
+521 
-536 TDSNFQVSTID
+536 
-547 SNVSPDKED
+547 
-556 SHWKSIKRLKIKDS
+556 
-570 FKFKNRPTIFKRT
+570 
-583 KKDSV
+583 
-588 SKTTGGDVTIEPVS
+588 
-602 PDSLKPTD
+602 
-610 PAGEFVASTS
+610 
-620 SPIRE
+620 
-625 DDNTSICSMNTSKQ
+625 
-639 SGFFDISFA
+639 
-648 SKTAKSAS
+648 
-656 KLRRSVKSFTASFRS
+656 
-671 ERKKK
+671 
-676 YEKRSERNT
+676 
-685 VEVDACHLP
+685 
-694 ADLKNVSTPKRE
+694 
-706 LDDMNLDISPVQ
+706 
-718 VDTVD
+718 
-723 STEVTT
+723 
-729 PLKAY
+729 
-734 NDVDELDD
+734 
-742 SAIFKTPQSVVDEHN
+742 VDEHN
-757 TTVAPECSAKVH
+757 IPVAPDCSTRVH

-808 QGGAAATPEEACGGS
+808 AGAGAAVEEAAATPSAEAG
-823 NNNAATSTAG
+823 ATPSH
-833 STPAQ
+833 

-850 DAALH
+850 DSALH

-891 PDNVVRKLMSP
+891 PDTVVRKLLSP

-929 QPLEEMAEEDTANGK
+929 QPLEEMTEDDNSNGK

-973 DLRHTQSHWSEEV
+973 ELRYAQAHWSEET

-1075 DHGALVSALAG
+1075 DHGALVQALAG

-1168 SKSPTNGTGTMRLGS
+1168 SKSPTNGTGTMRIGS

-1218 RSNQELKEKLYS
+1218 RNNQELKEKLFS
-1230 FMITDETVDKTHF
+1230 FMITDETVDK
-1243 LRQLCRQ
+1243 
-1250 MANTVCKADAE
+1250 
-1261 LKEKLYSF
+1261 S
-1269 MITDETVDKTHFLRQ
+1269 
-1284 LCRQMANTVCKADAE
+1284 
-1299 LKEKLYSFMIT
+1299 
-1310 DETVDKTHFL
+1310 HFL

-1352 SDLALSTLSKLSKYA
+1352 SELALSTLSKVSKFA
-1367 ARTRIKVGRALSFN
+1367 ARTRIKVGRAFSFN

-1398 GSQSNLTP
+1398 GSTSNLTP

-1427 GHGSGS
+1427 GGGAGG

-1445 PTRKAAGVGGAG
+1445 PTRKAAPG

>member
-1 MGPTRLPATPEE
+1 MDELSKGMTQTGNTATTDKIQENDDGSSTPLVYVNETCLECERVRAACERLGTVAVAPSPEALPPSQQPPAPPSYVITSPFDG
-13 EEAPMDLVPL
+13 DLFDTAHRA
-23 KDAPKTPDSIP
+23 KYR
-34 PNLVLGPTAVLQL
+34 VLGPTAVLQL
-47 AERDEPPPANSRPL
+47 SERDEPAPAT
-61 YSLAMRGAV
+61 A
-70 ICFSGFRKKDELG
+70 
-83 ARYEPPPANS
+83 
-93 RPLYS
+93 
-98 LAMRGAV
+98 
-105 ICFSGFRKKD
+105 
-115 KLGARYEPPPA
+115 
-126 NSRPLYSLA
+126 
-135 MRGAVI
+135 
-141 CFSGFRKKDKLGAR
+141 
-155 YEPPPANSRPLYSL
+155 RPLYSL

-243 RKDDPT
+243 RRDDPA
-249 CRATDDAIIKEHKL
+249 CLATDDDVIKEHKL

-287 LASNGGGTCP
+287 LASNGGGTCQ
-297 LDDPDCTHVVMA
+297 LDDPDCTHVV
-309 NGETFGRSLILSPLP
+309 
-324 TTPSSLPGARAA
+324 
-336 PAHNRSQSTPK
+336 
-347 SSLYRRLSARLSG
+347 
-360 RRNSHKEHNT
+360 
-370 SASSPDEDERER
+370 
-382 RIQAARNKLK
+382 
-392 NKKSSLDHLD
+392 
-402 GIFNASNLGMSFIDD
+402 
-417 FSTHDHDKS
+417 
-426 DSSPTENVQIRTYKS
+426 
-441 NDKENKD
+441 
-448 MSQILQEAVRNSAK
+448 
-462 DKREV
+462 
-467 FRNKSMNVFNIVDCL
+467 
-482 AEAGSLHSSLT
+482 
-493 KSLCDL
+493 
-499 DSKDEPPGFL
+499 
-509 LPPSVANKELHQ
+509 
-521 STTTISSGKKRSRNS
+521 
-536 TDSNFQVSTID
+536 
-547 SNVSPDKED
+547 
-556 SHWKSIKRLKIKDS
+556 
-570 FKFKNRPTIFKRT
+570 
-583 KKDSV
+583 
-588 SKTTGGDVTIEPVS
+588 
-602 PDSLKPTD
+602 
-610 PAGEFVASTS
+610 
-620 SPIRE
+620 
-625 DDNTSICSMNTSKQ
+625 
-639 SGFFDISFA
+639 
-648 SKTAKSAS
+648 
-656 KLRRSVKSFTASFRS
+656 
-671 ERKKK
+671 
-676 YEKRSERNT
+676 
-685 VEVDACHLP
+685 
-694 ADLKNVSTPKRE
+694 
-706 LDDMNLDISPVQ
+706 
-718 VDTVD
+718 
-723 STEVTT
+723 
-729 PLKAY
+729 
-734 NDVDELDD
+734 
-742 SAIFKTPQSVVDEHN
+742 VDEHN
-757 TTVAPECSAKVH
+757 TVVAPDCSTRVH

-808 QGGAAATPEEACGGS
+808 AGAVAAAEEAAADAATPS
-823 NNNAATSTAG
+823 H
-833 STPAQ
+833 

-850 DAALH
+850 DSALH

-891 PDNVVRKLMSP
+891 PDTVVRKLLSP

-929 QPLEEMAEEDTANGK
+929 QPLEEMAEDDNSNGK

-973 DLRHTQSHWSEEV
+973 ELRFAQAHWSEET

-1075 DHGALVSALAG
+1075 DHGALVQALAG

-1168 SKSPTNGTGTMRLGS
+1168 SKSPTNGTGTMRIGS

-1218 RSNQELKEKLYS
+1218 RNNQELKEKLYS
-1230 FMITDETVDKTHF
+1230 FMITDETVDK
-1243 LRQLCRQ
+1243 
-1250 MANTVCKADAE
+1250 
-1261 LKEKLYSF
+1261 S
-1269 MITDETVDKTHFLRQ
+1269 
-1284 LCRQMANTVCKADAE
+1284 
-1299 LKEKLYSFMIT
+1299 
-1310 DETVDKTHFL
+1310 HFL

-1352 SDLALSTLSKLSKYA
+1352 SELALSTLSKVSKFA
-1367 ARTRIKVGRALSFN
+1367 ARTRIKVGRAFSFN

-1398 GSQSNLTP
+1398 GSTSNLTP

-1427 GHGSGS
+1427 GGGAA

-1445 PTRKAAGVGGAG
+1445 PTRKAAAG

>member
-1 MGPTRLPATPEE
+1 MDEMSKGMSQTGSSTPMVYVNESCLECERVRAACERLGAVEAVRGPEVLPLTQQQP
-13 EEAPMDLVPL
+13 APPSYLVTAPFEGEL
-23 KDAPKTPDSIP
+23 FDAAHKAKYR
-34 PNLVLGPTAVLQL
+34 VLGPTAVLQL
-47 AERDEPPPANSRPL
+47 AEREEAPPTNA
-61 YSLAMRGAV
+61 
-70 ICFSGFRKKDELG
+70 
-83 ARYEPPPANS
+83 
-93 RPLYS
+93 
-98 LAMRGAV
+98 
-105 ICFSGFRKKD
+105 
-115 KLGARYEPPPA
+115 
-126 NSRPLYSLA
+126 
-135 MRGAVI
+135 
-141 CFSGFRKKDKLGAR
+141 
-155 YEPPPANSRPLYSL
+155 RPLYSL

-225 SGFGLPVLARS
+225 SGFGVPVLARS
-236 WVDACWE
+236 WVDACWD
-243 RKDDPT
+243 RRDDPD
-249 CRATDDAIIKEHKL
+249 CFATNDPIIKEHKL
-263 KVFAGARVCF
+263 RVFAGARVCF

-278 DETQHMAEV
+278 DETQHMADV
-287 LASNGGGTCP
+287 LASNGGAACA

-309 NGETFGRSLILSPLP
+309 NGETFGRSLILSPHLNTP
-324 TTPSSLPGARAA
+324 TASAKPSRSTP
-336 PAHNRSQSTPK
+336 NRSQTTPK

-360 RRNSHKEHNT
+360 CRASPTKTSNEHNEDRT
-370 SASSPDEDERER
+370 TDEREER
-382 RIQAARNKLK
+382 LQYARDSIRNSLS
-392 NKKSSLDHLD
+392 NNRDKSRLEDISITSV
-402 GIFNASNLGMSFIDD
+402 GKSFIEDLCSD
-417 FSTHDHDKS
+417 VHDGNSGHIEFRKV
-426 DSSPTENVQIRTYKS
+426 NS
-441 NDKENKD
+441 NDKENKYL
-448 MSQILQEAVRNSAK
+448 SQIIHGSARTNAK

-467 FRNKSMNVFNIVDCL
+467 FKNKSINVFNIVDCL
-482 AEAGSLHSSLT
+482 TEAGSLHSSLT

-499 DSKDEPPGFL
+499 DAKEEAGFP
-509 LPPSVANKELHQ
+509 LPNASRNKELQQ
-521 STTTISSGKKRSRNS
+521 SNTTISSGKKRSRNS
-536 TDSNFQVSTID
+536 TDSNFQISVID
-547 SNVSPDKED
+547 GNNLSPDKSED
-556 SHWKSIKRLKIKDS
+556 VNWKSIKRLKIKDS
-570 FKFKNRPTIFKRT
+570 FKFKTKPNIFKKT
-583 KKDSV
+583 KKESL
-588 SKTTGGDVTIEPVS
+588 SKTSGEITVEPVS
-602 PDSLKPTD
+602 PESIKPTD
-610 PAGEFVASTS
+610 PAGDFVASTS
-620 SPIRE
+620 SPIR
-625 DDNTSICSMNTSKQ
+625 DYDNTSVSSMNMSKQ

-648 SKTAKSAS
+648 SIRSSKTVKSAS

-676 YEKRSERNT
+676 YEKRERNT
-685 VEVDACHLP
+685 VDVNPCHLP
-694 ADLKNVSTPKRE
+694 PDQKNVSTPKRD
-706 LDDMNLDISPVQ
+706 LDDIHFDISPVQ

-723 STEVTT
+723 STDMRT
-729 PLKAY
+729 PIKEP
-734 NDVDELDD
+734 DVDELDD
-742 SAIFKTPQSVVDEHN
+742 STIFKTPQSVWLRAHRHSICGAPASRERGGPPSPLPRPAPSPRRAELRAEPPPIRDARALSQCHGLSLPVVDEHN
-757 TTVAPECSAKVH
+757 TGVAPECQSRVH

-786 DERDYLFKDYL
+786 DEREYLFKDYL

-808 QGGAAATPEEACGGS
+808 SCTAVTCSGADEGGS
-823 NNNAATSTAG
+823 GAG
-833 STPAQ
+833 SNAGGTPAA

-870 GNLLDCT
+870 NNLLDCT

-916 YVGILHTIVTMFK
+916 YVGILHTIVNMFK
-929 QPLEEMAEEDTANGK
+929 QPLEEMAEEDSSNGK
-944 NQALLNNTELKIIF
+944 MQALLNNTQLKSIF

-973 DLRHTQSHWSEEV
+973 ELRYAQSHWSEEV

-1009 FENTKEMLQQCDREN
+1009 FENTKEMLHQCDRDN

-1063 DDILKHTHKNNP
+1063 DDILKHTHKSNP
-1075 DHGALVSALAG
+1075 DHAALVSALAG

-1183 SKPYRH
+1183 SKLYRH
-1189 ISLMPLSTVKRVVDI
+1189 ISLMPLSTVKCVVDI

-1230 FMITDETVDKTHF
+1230 FMITDETVDKSHF

-1250 MANTVCKADAE
+1250 MANTVCKP
-1261 LKEKLYSF
+1261 
-1269 MITDETVDKTHFLRQ
+1269 
-1284 LCRQMANTVCKADAE
+1284 
-1299 LKEKLYSFMIT
+1299 
-1310 DETVDKTHFL
+1310 
-1320 RQLCRQMANTV
+1320 
-1331 CKADADKFLACLE
+1331 DADKFLACLD

-1352 SDLALSTLSKLSKYA
+1352 SDLALSTLSKVSKFA
-1367 ARTRIKVGRALSFN
+1367 ARTRIKLEALAGLGGWLRADPGAVLLDTWVLRAHLLAQVGRALSFN

-1398 GSQSNLTP
+1398 GSTSNLTP

-1421 NEMGTS
+1421 NETGA
-1427 GHGSGS
+1427 S
-1433 GGEVLVAPLSVQ
+1433 GGGEGAAVLVAPLSVQ
-1445 PTRKAAGVGGAG
+1445 PTRKAAGA
-1457 AALRRF
+1457 ASALRRF

>member
-1 MGPTRLPATPEE
+1 MDELSKGMTQTGSTATTDKIQENNAGSATPVVYMNESCME
-13 EEAPMDLVPL
+13 CERVRAACERLGAVAAAPRPEALPPPLPPPAPPSYLVTNPFDGEL
-23 KDAPKTPDSIP
+23 FDAAHRAKYR
-34 PNLVLGPTAVLQL
+34 VLGPTAVLQL
-47 AERDEPPPANSRPL
+47 AERDEPPPTNARPL
-61 YSLAMRGAV
+61 YS
-70 ICFSGFRKKDELG
+70 F
-83 ARYEPPPANS
+83 
-93 RPLYS
+93 
-98 LAMRGAV
+98 
-105 ICFSGFRKKD
+105 
-115 KLGARYEPPPA
+115 
-126 NSRPLYSLA
+126 
-135 MRGAVI
+135 
-141 CFSGFRKKDKLGAR
+141 
-155 YEPPPANSRPLYSL
+155 

-190 ITLIHYMGG
+190 INLIHYMGG

-215 AATGDKYRYA
+215 AATGEKYRYA
-225 SGFGLPVLARS
+225 SGFGLPVLASS
-236 WVDACWE
+236 WVDACWQ
-243 RKDDPT
+243 RRDDPA
-249 CRATDDAIIKEHKL
+249 CSATDDDIIKEHKL

-287 LASNGGGTCP
+287 LASNGGSTCP

-309 NGETFGRSLILSPLP
+309 NGETFGRSLILSPHP
-324 TTPSSLPGARAA
+324 NTPNSSAKPSRAT
-336 PAHNRSQSTPK
+336 PNRSQSTPK

-360 RRNSHKEHNT
+360 RRNSPNVQ
-370 SASSPDEDERER
+370 SADAVDDQAHDQREK
-382 RIQAARNKLK
+382 RIQLARNSIREKQLAGK
-392 NKKSSLDHLD
+392 DQLDTSIMYVGKSFFDD
-402 GIFNASNLGMSFIDD
+402 MCSNNDS
-417 FSTHDHDKS
+417 KS
-426 DSSPTENVQIRTYKS
+426 PSNIEHVELRKYKS
-441 NDKENKD
+441 PGKENKD
-448 MSQILQEAVRNSAK
+448 MSQLAHDTNKLNVK

-467 FRNKSMNVFNIVDCL
+467 FRNKSINVFNLVDCL
-482 AEAGSLHSSLT
+482 TEAGSLHSSLT

-499 DSKDEPPGFL
+499 DAKDDL
-509 LPPSVANKELHQ
+509 LQPNSATNKELQQ

-536 TDSNFQVSTID
+536 TDSNFHVSSVD
-547 SNVSPDKED
+547 ANLSPDKGEE
-556 SHWKSIKRLKIKDS
+556 SNWKSIKRLKIKDS

-588 SKTTGGDVTIEPVS
+588 SKTTGDITVEPVS
-602 PDSLKPTD
+602 PESVKPTD
-610 PAGEFVASTS
+610 PAGEYIASTS

-625 DDNTSICSMNTSKQ
+625 DDNTSICSINTSKQ

-648 SKTAKSAS
+648 SIRSSKTVKSAS

-676 YEKRSERNT
+676 YEKRSDRNT

-694 ADLKNVSTPKRE
+694 PDFRNVSTPKRE
-706 LDDMNLDISPVQ
+706 LDEMNLDISPVQ

-723 STEVTT
+723 STEMTT
-729 PLKAY
+729 PLKGPE
-734 NDVDELDD
+734 VDELDE
-742 SAIFKTPQSVVDEHN
+742 STVFKTPQSVWLRAHRHSICVAPPPVPPAPPARDQPPPASSLPIRDARAISQCHGISLPVVDEHN
-757 TTVAPECSAKVH
+757 TVIAPECNPRAH
-769 VVKAEWFWA
+769 IVKAEWFWA

-786 DERDYLFKDYL
+786 DEKDYL
-797 DEVSRRSSVGG
+797 YKDYLSELSRRSSVGG
-808 QGGAAATPEEACGGS
+808 ACAGALSEEGTGTPGAGVGS
-823 NNNAATSTAG
+823 GNAGAG

-838 LQRLRKRKLRGG
+838 LQRLRKRKLKGG

-902 RQQVFMELLQTESN
+902 RHQVFMELLQTESN

-929 QPLEEMAEEDTANGK
+929 QPLEEMVEEEISNGK
-944 NQALLNNTELKIIF
+944 IQALLNNTELKNIF

-973 DLRHTQSHWSEEV
+973 ELRFTAAHWSEEV

-995 TPDMV
+995 TPDML
-1000 KAYPPFVNF
+1000 KAYPPFINF
-1009 FENTKEMLQQCDREN
+1009 FENTKDMLQQCDREN

-1055 LPSISLLL
+1055 LPSVSLLL

-1075 DHGALVSALAG
+1075 DHALLESALAG

-1112 DIDQCP
+1112 DIEQCP
-1118 AHLVSSHRSFVSRCE
+1118 PHLVSSHRTFVARCE

-1168 SKSPTNGTGTMRLGS
+1168 SKSPTNGTSTMRIGS

-1230 FMITDETVDKTHF
+1230 FMITDETVDK
-1243 LRQLCRQ
+1243 
-1250 MANTVCKADAE
+1250 
-1261 LKEKLYSF
+1261 S
-1269 MITDETVDKTHFLRQ
+1269 
-1284 LCRQMANTVCKADAE
+1284 
-1299 LKEKLYSFMIT
+1299 
-1310 DETVDKTHFL
+1310 HFL

-1352 SDLALSTLSKLSKYA
+1352 SDLALSTLSKVSKFA
-1367 ARTRIKVGRALSFN
+1367 ARTRIKLEALAGLGGWLRAEPGAGLLDTWVGRALSFN

-1398 GSQSNLTP
+1398 GSTTNLP
-1406 ASQLAQMRLASCNNI
+1406 AAQLAQMRLASCNNI
-1421 NEMGTS
+1421 NEMGAS
-1427 GHGSGS
+1427 S
-1433 GGEVLVAPLSVQ
+1433 GGCASGGGDVLVAPLSVQ
-1445 PTRKAAGVGGAG
+1445 PTRKAAAQAA

>member
-1 MGPTRLPATPEE
+1 MDELSKGMSQTGSTVVTDKNQESDGSSSPFIYVSESCLECERVRAACERLGAVEPARAADALPSPQPPPAPPSYLVTTPFDG
-13 EEAPMDLVPL
+13 DLF
-23 KDAPKTPDSIP
+23 DAAHRAKYR
-34 PNLVLGPTAVLQL
+34 VLGPTAVLQL
-47 AERDEPPPANSRPL
+47 AERDEPPPAN
-61 YSLAMRGAV
+61 A
-70 ICFSGFRKKDELG
+70 
-83 ARYEPPPANS
+83 
-93 RPLYS
+93 
-98 LAMRGAV
+98 
-105 ICFSGFRKKD
+105 
-115 KLGARYEPPPA
+115 
-126 NSRPLYSLA
+126 
-135 MRGAVI
+135 
-141 CFSGFRKKDKLGAR
+141 
-155 YEPPPANSRPLYSL
+155 RPLYSL

-225 SGFGLPVLARS
+225 TGFGLPVLARS

-243 RKDDPT
+243 RRDDPA
-249 CRATDDAIIKEHKL
+249 CLATDDTVIKEHKL

-287 LASNGGGTCP
+287 LASNGGATCA
-297 LDDPDCTHVVMA
+297 LDDPDCTHVVVDV
-309 NGETFGRSLILSPLP
+309 
-324 TTPSSLPGARAA
+324 
-336 PAHNRSQSTPK
+336 
-347 SSLYRRLSARLSG
+347 
-360 RRNSHKEHNT
+360 HNT
-370 SASSPDEDERER
+370 
-382 RIQAARNKLK
+382 
-392 NKKSSLDHLD
+392 
-402 GIFNASNLGMSFIDD
+402 G
-417 FSTHDHDKS
+417 
-426 DSSPTENVQIRTYKS
+426 
-441 NDKENKD
+441 
-448 MSQILQEAVRNSAK
+448 
-462 DKREV
+462 
-467 FRNKSMNVFNIVDCL
+467 
-482 AEAGSLHSSLT
+482 
-493 KSLCDL
+493 
-499 DSKDEPPGFL
+499 
-509 LPPSVANKELHQ
+509 
-521 STTTISSGKKRSRNS
+521 
-536 TDSNFQVSTID
+536 
-547 SNVSPDKED
+547 
-556 SHWKSIKRLKIKDS
+556 
-570 FKFKNRPTIFKRT
+570 
-583 KKDSV
+583 
-588 SKTTGGDVTIEPVS
+588 
-602 PDSLKPTD
+602 
-610 PAGEFVASTS
+610 
-620 SPIRE
+620 
-625 DDNTSICSMNTSKQ
+625 
-639 SGFFDISFA
+639 
-648 SKTAKSAS
+648 
-656 KLRRSVKSFTASFRS
+656 
-671 ERKKK
+671 
-676 YEKRSERNT
+676 
-685 VEVDACHLP
+685 
-694 ADLKNVSTPKRE
+694 
-706 LDDMNLDISPVQ
+706 
-718 VDTVD
+718 
-723 STEVTT
+723 
-729 PLKAY
+729 
-734 NDVDELDD
+734 
-742 SAIFKTPQSVVDEHN
+742 
-757 TTVAPECSAKVH
+757 VAPECSPRVH
-769 VVKAEWFWA
+769 IVKAEWFWA

-786 DERDYLFKDYL
+786 DEREFLFKDYL
-797 DEVSRRSSVGG
+797 EEVSRRSSVG
-808 QGGAAATPEEACGGS
+808 AACGG
-823 NNNAATSTAG
+823 AG
-833 STPAQ
+833 AGGEEAGAGTPSQAQ
-838 LQRLRKRKLRGG
+838 RMRKRKLRGG
-850 DAALH
+850 EAALH

-860 VGDAVLLSLS
+860 FSDAVLLSLS

-916 YVGILHTIVTMFK
+916 YVGILHTIVTLFK
-929 QPLEEMAEEDTANGK
+929 QPLEEMTEDDSSNGK
-944 NQALLNNTELKIIF
+944 NQPLLNNTELKIIF

-973 DLRHTQSHWSEEV
+973 ELRYAQAHWSEEV

-1031 KICQTKPECGRQS
+1031 KICQTRPECGRQS

-1075 DHGALVSALAG
+1075 DHAALVSALAG

-1168 SKSPTNGTGTMRLGS
+1168 SKSPTNGMGTMRIGS

-1230 FMITDETVDKTHF
+1230 FMITDETVDK
-1243 LRQLCRQ
+1243 
-1250 MANTVCKADAE
+1250 
-1261 LKEKLYSF
+1261 S
-1269 MITDETVDKTHFLRQ
+1269 
-1284 LCRQMANTVCKADAE
+1284 
-1299 LKEKLYSFMIT
+1299 
-1310 DETVDKTHFL
+1310 HFL

-1352 SDLALSTLSKLSKYA
+1352 SDLALSTLSRVSKFA
-1367 ARTRIKVGRALSFN
+1367 ARTRIKLEALAGLGGWLRAEPGAALLDTWVLRAHLLAQVGRALSFN

-1398 GSQSNLTP
+1398 GSTSNLTP

-1427 GHGSGS
+1427 GGSGAEG

-1445 PTRKAAGVGGAG
+1445 PTRKASGAR
-1457 AALRRF
+1457 APALRRF

>member
-1 MGPTRLPATPEE
+1 MDELSKGMTQTGNTAITDKIQENDDGTSTPIVYVNETCLECERVRAACERLGTVAIAPNPEALSQPQQPIVSPPYLITTPFEGE
-13 EEAPMDLVPL
+13 LFDTAHRA
-23 KDAPKTPDSIP
+23 KYR
-34 PNLVLGPTAVLQL
+34 VLGPTAMLQL

-70 ICFSGFRKKDELG
+70 ICFSGFRKKE
-83 ARYEPPPANS
+83 
-93 RPLYS
+93 
-98 LAMRGAV
+98 
-105 ICFSGFRKKD
+105 
-115 KLGARYEPPPA
+115 
-126 NSRPLYSLA
+126 
-135 MRGAVI
+135 
-141 CFSGFRKKDKLGAR
+141 
-155 YEPPPANSRPLYSL
+155 
-169 AMRGAVICFSGFRK
+169 
-183 KDELTYL
+183 ELTYL
-190 ITLIHYMGG
+190 INLIHYMGG

-243 RKDDPT
+243 RRDDPT
-249 CRATDDAIIKEHKL
+249 CFATNDDIIKEHKL
-263 KVFAGARVCF
+263 MVFAGARVCF

-287 LASNGGGTCP
+287 LASNGGSTCQM
-297 LDDPDCTHVVMA
+297 DDPDCSHVVMA
-309 NGETFGRSLILSPLP
+309 NGETFGRSLILSSHPSTP
-324 TTPSSLPGARAA
+324 NTTKPSRVTP
-336 PAHNRSQSTPK
+336 NRSQSTPK

-360 RRNSHKEHNT
+360 RR
-370 SASSPDEDERER
+370 ASPTKHSEAAEDDREQR
-382 RIQAARNKLK
+382 LQLARNSIRDKYTKAVSRDETDNLYSISYAE
-392 NKKSSLDHLD
+392 KSFTDDLC
-402 GIFNASNLGMSFIDD
+402 FNYDNV
-417 FSTHDHDKS
+417 KS
-426 DSSPTENVQIRTYKS
+426 PSHVERVEYRKYKIC
-441 NDKENKD
+441 DKENKD
-448 MSQILQEAVRNSAK
+448 ISPLVHASDRLSKESK

-467 FRNKSMNVFNIVDCL
+467 FRNKSINVFNLVDCL
-482 AEAGSLHSSLT
+482 TEAESVHSSHT

-499 DSKDEPPGFL
+499 DSKDEPVFL
-509 LPPSVANKELHQ
+509 LANSTSTKELQQ
-521 STTTISSGKKRSRNS
+521 STTTISSAKKRSRKS

-547 SNVSPDKED
+547 SNLSPDKCED
-556 SHWKSIKRLKIKDS
+556 SNWKSIKRLKIKDS
-570 FKFKNRPTIFKRT
+570 FKFKNRPTIFKRS

-588 SKTTGGDVTIEPVS
+588 SKPTGDIVVEPVS
-602 PDSLKPTD
+602 PDSIKPTD
-610 PAGEFVASTS
+610 PAGEFIASTS
-620 SPIRE
+620 SPIKE
-625 DDNTSICSMNTSKQ
+625 DDNASVSSLNTSKQ

-648 SKTAKSAS
+648 SIRSSKTVKSAS

-676 YEKRSERNT
+676 YEKRAERNT

-694 ADLKNVSTPKRE
+694 TNLKHVSTPKRKF
-706 LDDMNLDISPVQ
+706 DGMTLDISPVQ

-723 STEVTT
+723 STDLVTSSRDRD
-729 PLKAY
+729 A
-734 NDVDELDD
+734 DVDELDD
-742 SAIFKTPQSVVDEHN
+742 STIFKTPQSMWLRTQRHSICGDSELRLSVLSCAPQSPRRHRPTPLAPVVPRSARDQPPPASTPPIRDAHTISQCHGISLPVVDEHN
-757 TTVAPECSAKVH
+757 TLVAPECPPKVH
-769 VVKAEWFWA
+769 IVKAEWFWA

-797 DEVSRRSSVGG
+797 DEISRRSSVGG
-808 QGGAAATPEEACGGS
+808 PGVMVPEDVSA
-823 NNNAATSTAG
+823 ST
-833 STPAQ
+833 TPAEHSGTPSH

-850 DAALH
+850 DSAQH

-891 PDNVVRKLMSP
+891 PDTVVRKLLSP

-929 QPLEEMAEEDTANGK
+929 QPLEEMAEEDNSNGK

-973 DLRHTQSHWSEEV
+973 ELRYAQAHWSEET

-995 TPDMV
+995 TPDME

-1075 DHGALVSALAG
+1075 DHAALDRALAG
-1086 LREVMSHINED
+1086 LRKVMSHINED

-1118 AHLVSSHRSFVSRCE
+1118 PHLVSSHRSFVSRCE

-1168 SKSPTNGTGTMRLGS
+1168 SKSPTNGTGTMRIGS

-1218 RSNQELKEKLYS
+1218 RNNQ
-1230 FMITDETVDKTHF
+1230 
-1243 LRQLCRQ
+1243 
-1250 MANTVCKADAE
+1250 
-1261 LKEKLYSF
+1261 
-1269 MITDETVDKTHFLRQ
+1269 
-1284 LCRQMANTVCKADAE
+1284 E

-1344 SHQLDIDT
+1344 SHALDIDT
-1352 SDLALSTLSKLSKYA
+1352 SDLALSALSKVSKFA
-1367 ARTRIKVGRALSFN
+1367 ARTRIKLEAMAGLGGWLRADPGSGLLDTWVLRAHLLAQVGRAFSFN

-1398 GSQSNLTP
+1398 GSTSNLTP

-1427 GHGSGS
+1427 GGGAEG

-1445 PTRKAAGVGGAG
+1445 PTRKATAGQ
-1457 AALRRF
+1457 ALRRF

>member
-1 MGPTRLPATPEE
+1 MDEVSRGMSQTGSTAVSDKTDENNDSSPAVVYVSEVCLECERVRAACERLGSVLTVAEPEALSAPQLTPAYLVTSPFEG
-13 EEAPMDLVPL
+13 DLF
-23 KDAPKTPDSIP
+23 DAAHKAKYR
-34 PNLVLGPTAVLQL
+34 VLGPTAVLQL
-47 AERDEPPPANSRPL
+47 AERDEPPPANTRPL
-61 YSLAMRGAV
+61 YT
-70 ICFSGFRKKDELG
+70 
-83 ARYEPPPANS
+83 
-93 RPLYS
+93 
-98 LAMRGAV
+98 
-105 ICFSGFRKKD
+105 
-115 KLGARYEPPPA
+115 
-126 NSRPLYSLA
+126 
-135 MRGAVI
+135 
-141 CFSGFRKKDKLGAR
+141 
-155 YEPPPANSRPLYSL
+155 L

-225 SGFGLPVLARS
+225 SGFGLPVLSRS
-236 WVDACWE
+236 WVDACWD
-243 RKDDPT
+243 RRDDPH
-249 CRATDDAIIKEHKL
+249 CMATDDDIIKEHKL

-287 LASNGGGTCP
+287 LASNGGSSCP
-297 LDDPDCTHVVMA
+297 LDDPDCTHVV
-309 NGETFGRSLILSPLP
+309 
-324 TTPSSLPGARAA
+324 
-336 PAHNRSQSTPK
+336 
-347 SSLYRRLSARLSG
+347 
-360 RRNSHKEHNT
+360 
-370 SASSPDEDERER
+370 
-382 RIQAARNKLK
+382 
-392 NKKSSLDHLD
+392 
-402 GIFNASNLGMSFIDD
+402 
-417 FSTHDHDKS
+417 
-426 DSSPTENVQIRTYKS
+426 
-441 NDKENKD
+441 
-448 MSQILQEAVRNSAK
+448 
-462 DKREV
+462 
-467 FRNKSMNVFNIVDCL
+467 
-482 AEAGSLHSSLT
+482 
-493 KSLCDL
+493 
-499 DSKDEPPGFL
+499 
-509 LPPSVANKELHQ
+509 
-521 STTTISSGKKRSRNS
+521 
-536 TDSNFQVSTID
+536 
-547 SNVSPDKED
+547 
-556 SHWKSIKRLKIKDS
+556 
-570 FKFKNRPTIFKRT
+570 
-583 KKDSV
+583 
-588 SKTTGGDVTIEPVS
+588 
-602 PDSLKPTD
+602 
-610 PAGEFVASTS
+610 
-620 SPIRE
+620 
-625 DDNTSICSMNTSKQ
+625 
-639 SGFFDISFA
+639 
-648 SKTAKSAS
+648 
-656 KLRRSVKSFTASFRS
+656 
-671 ERKKK
+671 
-676 YEKRSERNT
+676 
-685 VEVDACHLP
+685 
-694 ADLKNVSTPKRE
+694 
-706 LDDMNLDISPVQ
+706 
-718 VDTVD
+718 
-723 STEVTT
+723 
-729 PLKAY
+729 
-734 NDVDELDD
+734 
-742 SAIFKTPQSVVDEHN
+742 VDEHN
-757 TTVAPECSAKVH
+757 TVVVPDCSQRVH

-786 DERDYLFKDYL
+786 DERDFLFKDYL
-797 DEVSRRSSVGG
+797 DEVSRRSSVGTV
-808 QGGAAATPEEACGGS
+808 GAAPPVDECGAGAGGS
-823 NNNAATSTAG
+823 
-833 STPAQ
+833 STPAH
-838 LQRLRKRKLRGG
+838 LQRIRKRKLRGG

-916 YVGILHTIVTMFK
+916 YVGILQTIVAMFK
-929 QPLEEMAEEDTANGK
+929 QPLEEMAEEDSNNGK

-973 DLRHTQSHWSEEV
+973 ELRWTQAHWSEEV
-986 SIGRLVLRY
+986 SIGRLVLKY

-1009 FENTKEMLQQCDREN
+1009 FENTKEMLQQCDRDN

-1055 LPSISLLL
+1055 LPSVSLLL
-1063 DDILKHTHKNNP
+1063 DDILKHTHKSNP

-1168 SKSPTNGTGTMRLGS
+1168 SKSPTNGTGTMRIGS

-1204 REAED
+1204 READD

-1230 FMITDETVDKTHF
+1230 FMITDEAVDKG
-1243 LRQLCRQ
+1243 
-1250 MANTVCKADAE
+1250 
-1261 LKEKLYSF
+1261 
-1269 MITDETVDKTHFLRQ
+1269 
-1284 LCRQMANTVCKADAE
+1284 
-1299 LKEKLYSFMIT
+1299 
-1310 DETVDKTHFL
+1310 HFL

-1352 SDLALSTLSKLSKYA
+1352 SDLALSTLSKVSKFA
-1367 ARTRIKVGRALSFN
+1367 ARTRIKVERALSFN

-1387 KRAMSSMISPF
+1387 KRAMSSIISPF
-1398 GSQSNLTP
+1398 GSTSSLTP
-1406 ASQLAQMRLASCNNI
+1406 ASQQLAQMRLASCNNI
-1421 NEMGTS
+1421 NEV
-1427 GHGSGS
+1427 
-1433 GGEVLVAPLSVQ
+1433 GGGGNAGDVRVAPLSVQ
-1445 PTRKAAGVGGAG
+1445 PTRKAAPGAA

>member
-1 MGPTRLPATPEE
+1 MDELSKGMTQTGNTATTDKIQENDDGTSTPIVYVNETCLECERVRAACERLGTVSVAPSPEALPPTQLSPA
-13 EEAPMDLVPL
+13 
-23 KDAPKTPDSIP
+23 SP
-34 PNLVLGPTAVLQL
+34 PYLITSPFDGELFDTAHRAKYRVLGPTAVLQL
-47 AERDEPPPANSRPL
+47 SERDEPPPAN
-61 YSLAMRGAV
+61 A
-70 ICFSGFRKKDELG
+70 
-83 ARYEPPPANS
+83 
-93 RPLYS
+93 
-98 LAMRGAV
+98 
-105 ICFSGFRKKD
+105 
-115 KLGARYEPPPA
+115 
-126 NSRPLYSLA
+126 
-135 MRGAVI
+135 
-141 CFSGFRKKDKLGAR
+141 
-155 YEPPPANSRPLYSL
+155 RPLYSL

-243 RKDDPT
+243 RRDDPA
-249 CRATDDAIIKEHKL
+249 CLATDVDIIEEHKL

-287 LASNGGGTCP
+287 LASNGGGTCQ
-297 LDDPDCTHVVMA
+297 LDDPDCTHVV
-309 NGETFGRSLILSPLP
+309 
-324 TTPSSLPGARAA
+324 
-336 PAHNRSQSTPK
+336 
-347 SSLYRRLSARLSG
+347 
-360 RRNSHKEHNT
+360 
-370 SASSPDEDERER
+370 
-382 RIQAARNKLK
+382 
-392 NKKSSLDHLD
+392 
-402 GIFNASNLGMSFIDD
+402 
-417 FSTHDHDKS
+417 
-426 DSSPTENVQIRTYKS
+426 
-441 NDKENKD
+441 
-448 MSQILQEAVRNSAK
+448 
-462 DKREV
+462 
-467 FRNKSMNVFNIVDCL
+467 
-482 AEAGSLHSSLT
+482 
-493 KSLCDL
+493 
-499 DSKDEPPGFL
+499 
-509 LPPSVANKELHQ
+509 
-521 STTTISSGKKRSRNS
+521 
-536 TDSNFQVSTID
+536 
-547 SNVSPDKED
+547 
-556 SHWKSIKRLKIKDS
+556 
-570 FKFKNRPTIFKRT
+570 
-583 KKDSV
+583 
-588 SKTTGGDVTIEPVS
+588 
-602 PDSLKPTD
+602 
-610 PAGEFVASTS
+610 
-620 SPIRE
+620 
-625 DDNTSICSMNTSKQ
+625 
-639 SGFFDISFA
+639 
-648 SKTAKSAS
+648 
-656 KLRRSVKSFTASFRS
+656 
-671 ERKKK
+671 
-676 YEKRSERNT
+676 
-685 VEVDACHLP
+685 
-694 ADLKNVSTPKRE
+694 
-706 LDDMNLDISPVQ
+706 
-718 VDTVD
+718 
-723 STEVTT
+723 
-729 PLKAY
+729 
-734 NDVDELDD
+734 
-742 SAIFKTPQSVVDEHN
+742 VDEHN
-757 TTVAPECSAKVH
+757 TVVAPECSVRVH

-797 DEVSRRSSVGG
+797 DEVSRRSSLGAG
-808 QGGAAATPEEACGGS
+808 AGGAEEAGAGAAGGEAGATPGH
-823 NNNAATSTAG
+823 
-833 STPAQ
+833 

-850 DAALH
+850 DSALH

-891 PDNVVRKLMSP
+891 PDTVVRKLLSP

-929 QPLEEMAEEDTANGK
+929 QPLEEMRTRTDNSNGK

-973 DLRHTQSHWSEEV
+973 ELRYAQAHWSEET

-1075 DHGALVSALAG
+1075 DHGALGQALAG

-1118 AHLVSSHRSFVSRCE
+1118 PHLVSSHRSFVSRCE

-1168 SKSPTNGTGTMRLGS
+1168 SKSPTNGTGTMRIGS

-1218 RSNQELKEKLYS
+1218 RNNQELKEKLHS
-1230 FMITDETVDKTHF
+1230 FMITDETVDK
-1243 LRQLCRQ
+1243 
-1250 MANTVCKADAE
+1250 
-1261 LKEKLYSF
+1261 S
-1269 MITDETVDKTHFLRQ
+1269 
-1284 LCRQMANTVCKADAE
+1284 
-1299 LKEKLYSFMIT
+1299 
-1310 DETVDKTHFL
+1310 HFL

-1352 SDLALSTLSKLSKYA
+1352 SDLALSALSKVSKFA
-1367 ARTRIKVGRALSFN
+1367 ARTRIKVGRAFSFN

-1398 GSQSNLTP
+1398 GSTSNLTP

-1421 NEMGTS
+1421 NEMGA
-1427 GHGSGS
+1427 S
-1433 GGEVLVAPLSVQ
+1433 GGGAEGGGDVLVAPLSVQ
-1445 PTRKAAGVGGAG
+1445 PTRKAAGAA

>member
-1 MGPTRLPATPEE
+1 MGPTRLPTTPEE
-13 EEAPMDLVPL
+13 EEPPQHLISD
-23 KDAPKTPDSIP
+23 PKTPDTTY
-34 PNLVLGPTAVLQL
+34 LQYEMVLGPTAVLQL
-47 AERDEPPPANSRPL
+47 AEREEPPPAN
-61 YSLAMRGAV
+61 A
-70 ICFSGFRKKDELG
+70 
-83 ARYEPPPANS
+83 
-93 RPLYS
+93 
-98 LAMRGAV
+98 
-105 ICFSGFRKKD
+105 
-115 KLGARYEPPPA
+115 
-126 NSRPLYSLA
+126 
-135 MRGAVI
+135 
-141 CFSGFRKKDKLGAR
+141 
-155 YEPPPANSRPLYSL
+155 RPLYSL

-243 RKDDPT
+243 RRDDPA
-249 CRATDDAIIKEHKL
+249 CFATDDAMIKEHKL

-287 LASNGGGTCP
+287 LASNGGATCA
-297 LDDPDCTHVVMA
+297 LDDADCTHVVMA
-309 NGETFGRSLILSPLP
+309 NGETFGRSLILSPHLN
-324 TTPSSLPGARAA
+324 TPNTSAKPLRSTP
-336 PAHNRSQSTPK
+336 NRSQTTPK

-360 RRNSHKEHNT
+360 RRASPNKQTDQTNDETLQYDREECLKLARDSIRNRLSSDKEK
-370 SASSPDEDERER
+370 SQSED
-382 RIQAARNKLK
+382 ISIINIGK
-392 NKKSSLDHLD
+392 
-402 GIFNASNLGMSFIDD
+402 SFIDD
-417 FSTHDHDKS
+417 MCS
-426 DSSPTENVQIRTYKS
+426 DVYDTSNSSNAETRKYKGS
-441 NDKENKD
+441 NKENKYL
-448 MSQILQEAVRNSAK
+448 SQIIHSGGRNNSK
-462 DKREV
+462 EKREV
-467 FRNKSMNVFNIVDCL
+467 FRNKSLNVFNIVDCL

-493 KSLCDL
+493 KSLCEL
-499 DSKDEPPGFL
+499 DPKDDPGFL
-509 LPPSVANKELHQ
+509 LPVSAVNKDLQH
-521 STTTISSGKKRSRNS
+521 SNTTISSGKKRSRNS
-536 TDSNFQVSTID
+536 TESNFQISTID
-547 SNVSPDKED
+547 SNNLSPDKSED
-556 SHWKSIKRLKIKDS
+556 VNWKSIKRLKIKDS
-570 FKFKNRPTIFKRT
+570 FKFKNKPTIFKRT
-583 KKDSV
+583 KKESV
-588 SKTTGGDVTIEPVS
+588 SKTSGDITVEPLTPENV
-602 PDSLKPTD
+602 KPTD

-625 DDNTSICSMNTSKQ
+625 YDNTSISSMNISKQ

-648 SKTAKSAS
+648 SIRSSKTVKSAS

-676 YEKRSERNT
+676 YEKRAERNT
-685 VEVDACHLP
+685 VQVDANHLP
-694 ADLKNVSTPKRE
+694 SELKNMSTPKRD
-706 LDDMNLDISPVQ
+706 LDDMNFDISPVQ

-723 STEVTT
+723 STDMRT
-729 PLKAY
+729 PVREDG
-734 NDVDELDD
+734 DVDELDE
-742 SAIFKTPQSVVDEHN
+742 SVIFKTPQSVWLRAHRHSICGGAERGGPAPRPAPGPSPRRAELRASPPPTRDARALSQCHGLSLPVVDEHN
-757 TTVAPECSAKVH
+757 TVVAPECSLRVH

-786 DERDYLFKDYL
+786 DEREYLFKDYL
-797 DEVSRRSSVGG
+797 EEVSRRSSVGG
-808 QGGAAATPEEACGGS
+808 ACGAVAEEGAGAAGG
-823 NNNAATSTAG
+823 
-833 STPAQ
+833 TPAA

-916 YVGILHTIVTMFK
+916 YVGILHTIVNMFK
-929 QPLEEMAEEDTANGK
+929 QPLEEMAEEDTSNGK

-973 DLRHTQSHWSEEV
+973 ELHYAQAHWSEEV
-986 SIGRLVLRY
+986 SIGRLVLKY

-1063 DDILKHTHKNNP
+1063 DDILKHTHKSNP
-1075 DHGALVSALAG
+1075 DHAALVSALAG

-1168 SKSPTNGTGTMRLGS
+1168 SKSPTNGTGTMRIGS

-1230 FMITDETVDKTHF
+1230 FMITDETVDK
-1243 LRQLCRQ
+1243 
-1250 MANTVCKADAE
+1250 
-1261 LKEKLYSF
+1261 S
-1269 MITDETVDKTHFLRQ
+1269 
-1284 LCRQMANTVCKADAE
+1284 
-1299 LKEKLYSFMIT
+1299 
-1310 DETVDKTHFL
+1310 HFL

-1352 SDLALSTLSKLSKYA
+1352 SDLALSTLSKVSKFA
-1367 ARTRIKVGRALSFN
+1367 ARTRIKLEALAGLGGWLRADPGAVLLDTWVLRAHLLAQVGRALSFN

-1398 GSQSNLTP
+1398 GSTSNLTP

-1421 NEMGTS
+1421 NEMGA
-1427 GHGSGS
+1427 S
-1433 GGEVLVAPLSVQ
+1433 GGGEGGSVLVAPLSVQ
-1445 PTRKAAGVGGAG
+1445 PTRKAGAG
-1457 AALRRF
+1457 AAAALRRF

>member
-1 MGPTRLPATPEE
+1 MDELSKGMSQTGSSSVTDKTQENDGSTTSLVYVNESCLECERVRAACERLGAVEAARAGDALPQPQPPPAPPSYLVTTPFEGE
-13 EEAPMDLVPL
+13 LF
-23 KDAPKTPDSIP
+23 DAAHRAKYR
-34 PNLVLGPTAVLQL
+34 VLGPTAVLQL
-47 AERDEPPPANSRPL
+47 ADRDEPPPAN
-61 YSLAMRGAV
+61 A
-70 ICFSGFRKKDELG
+70 
-83 ARYEPPPANS
+83 
-93 RPLYS
+93 
-98 LAMRGAV
+98 
-105 ICFSGFRKKD
+105 
-115 KLGARYEPPPA
+115 
-126 NSRPLYSLA
+126 
-135 MRGAVI
+135 
-141 CFSGFRKKDKLGAR
+141 
-155 YEPPPANSRPLYSL
+155 RPLYSL

-225 SGFGLPVLARS
+225 TGFGLPVLARS

-243 RKDDPT
+243 RRDDPA
-249 CRATDDAIIKEHKL
+249 CFATDDVVIKEHKL

-278 DETQHMAEV
+278 DETQHMADV
-287 LASNGGGTCP
+287 LASNGGASCA
-297 LDDPDCTHVVMA
+297 LDDPDCTHVVVDV
-309 NGETFGRSLILSPLP
+309 
-324 TTPSSLPGARAA
+324 
-336 PAHNRSQSTPK
+336 
-347 SSLYRRLSARLSG
+347 
-360 RRNSHKEHNT
+360 HNT
-370 SASSPDEDERER
+370 
-382 RIQAARNKLK
+382 
-392 NKKSSLDHLD
+392 
-402 GIFNASNLGMSFIDD
+402 G
-417 FSTHDHDKS
+417 
-426 DSSPTENVQIRTYKS
+426 
-441 NDKENKD
+441 
-448 MSQILQEAVRNSAK
+448 
-462 DKREV
+462 
-467 FRNKSMNVFNIVDCL
+467 
-482 AEAGSLHSSLT
+482 
-493 KSLCDL
+493 
-499 DSKDEPPGFL
+499 
-509 LPPSVANKELHQ
+509 
-521 STTTISSGKKRSRNS
+521 
-536 TDSNFQVSTID
+536 
-547 SNVSPDKED
+547 
-556 SHWKSIKRLKIKDS
+556 
-570 FKFKNRPTIFKRT
+570 
-583 KKDSV
+583 
-588 SKTTGGDVTIEPVS
+588 
-602 PDSLKPTD
+602 
-610 PAGEFVASTS
+610 
-620 SPIRE
+620 
-625 DDNTSICSMNTSKQ
+625 
-639 SGFFDISFA
+639 
-648 SKTAKSAS
+648 
-656 KLRRSVKSFTASFRS
+656 
-671 ERKKK
+671 
-676 YEKRSERNT
+676 
-685 VEVDACHLP
+685 
-694 ADLKNVSTPKRE
+694 
-706 LDDMNLDISPVQ
+706 
-718 VDTVD
+718 
-723 STEVTT
+723 
-729 PLKAY
+729 
-734 NDVDELDD
+734 
-742 SAIFKTPQSVVDEHN
+742 
-757 TTVAPECSAKVH
+757 VAPECSTKVH
-769 VVKAEWFWA
+769 IVKAEWFWA

-786 DERDYLFKDYL
+786 DEREFLFKDYL

-808 QGGAAATPEEACGGS
+808 ACAASTEDAGAGGGGGGGVGGGAGGAASGAGTPS
-823 NNNAATSTAG
+823 
-833 STPAQ
+833 Q

-850 DAALH
+850 DSALH

-860 VGDAVLLSLS
+860 LSDAVLLSLS

-929 QPLEEMAEEDTANGK
+929 QPLEEMAEEDSNNGK

-973 DLRHTQSHWSEEV
+973 ELHYAQSHWSEEV

-1031 KICQTKPECGRQS
+1031 KICQTRPECGRQS

-1075 DHGALVSALAG
+1075 DHAALVSALAG

-1168 SKSPTNGTGTMRLGS
+1168 SKSPTNGMGTMRLGS

-1230 FMITDETVDKTHF
+1230 FMITDETVDKS
-1243 LRQLCRQ
+1243 
-1250 MANTVCKADAE
+1250 
-1261 LKEKLYSF
+1261 Y
-1269 MITDETVDKTHFLRQ
+1269 
-1284 LCRQMANTVCKADAE
+1284 
-1299 LKEKLYSFMIT
+1299 
-1310 DETVDKTHFL
+1310 FL

-1352 SDLALSTLSKLSKYA
+1352 SDLALSTLSRVSKFA

-1398 GSQSNLTP
+1398 GSTSNLTP

-1427 GHGSGS
+1427 GGGGAE

-1445 PTRKAAGVGGAG
+1445 PTRKVTA

>member
-1 MGPTRLPATPEE
+1 MDELSKGMTQTGNTATTDKIQENDDGSSTPVVYVNETCLECERVRAACERLGTVAVAPSPEALPPSQQSPAPPSYLITSPFDG
-13 EEAPMDLVPL
+13 DLFDTAHRA
-23 KDAPKTPDSIP
+23 KYR
-34 PNLVLGPTAVLQL
+34 VLGPTAVLQL
-47 AERDEPPPANSRPL
+47 SERDEPPPAS
-61 YSLAMRGAV
+61 A
-70 ICFSGFRKKDELG
+70 
-83 ARYEPPPANS
+83 
-93 RPLYS
+93 
-98 LAMRGAV
+98 
-105 ICFSGFRKKD
+105 
-115 KLGARYEPPPA
+115 
-126 NSRPLYSLA
+126 
-135 MRGAVI
+135 
-141 CFSGFRKKDKLGAR
+141 
-155 YEPPPANSRPLYSL
+155 RPLYSL

-243 RKDDPT
+243 RRDDPA
-249 CRATDDAIIKEHKL
+249 CLATNDDVIKEHKL

-287 LASNGGGTCP
+287 LASNGGGTCQ
-297 LDDPDCTHVVMA
+297 LDDPDCTHVV
-309 NGETFGRSLILSPLP
+309 
-324 TTPSSLPGARAA
+324 
-336 PAHNRSQSTPK
+336 
-347 SSLYRRLSARLSG
+347 
-360 RRNSHKEHNT
+360 
-370 SASSPDEDERER
+370 
-382 RIQAARNKLK
+382 
-392 NKKSSLDHLD
+392 
-402 GIFNASNLGMSFIDD
+402 
-417 FSTHDHDKS
+417 
-426 DSSPTENVQIRTYKS
+426 
-441 NDKENKD
+441 
-448 MSQILQEAVRNSAK
+448 
-462 DKREV
+462 
-467 FRNKSMNVFNIVDCL
+467 
-482 AEAGSLHSSLT
+482 
-493 KSLCDL
+493 
-499 DSKDEPPGFL
+499 
-509 LPPSVANKELHQ
+509 
-521 STTTISSGKKRSRNS
+521 
-536 TDSNFQVSTID
+536 
-547 SNVSPDKED
+547 
-556 SHWKSIKRLKIKDS
+556 
-570 FKFKNRPTIFKRT
+570 
-583 KKDSV
+583 
-588 SKTTGGDVTIEPVS
+588 
-602 PDSLKPTD
+602 
-610 PAGEFVASTS
+610 
-620 SPIRE
+620 
-625 DDNTSICSMNTSKQ
+625 
-639 SGFFDISFA
+639 
-648 SKTAKSAS
+648 
-656 KLRRSVKSFTASFRS
+656 
-671 ERKKK
+671 
-676 YEKRSERNT
+676 
-685 VEVDACHLP
+685 
-694 ADLKNVSTPKRE
+694 
-706 LDDMNLDISPVQ
+706 
-718 VDTVD
+718 
-723 STEVTT
+723 
-729 PLKAY
+729 
-734 NDVDELDD
+734 
-742 SAIFKTPQSVVDEHN
+742 VDEHN
-757 TTVAPECSAKVH
+757 TVVAPDCSTRVH

-808 QGGAAATPEEACGGS
+808 VGVGAGQGAGADEAGAAPAEGTPS
-823 NNNAATSTAG
+823 H
-833 STPAQ
+833 

-850 DAALH
+850 DSALH

-891 PDNVVRKLMSP
+891 PDTVVRKLLSP

-929 QPLEEMAEEDTANGK
+929 QPLEEMAEDDNSNGK

-973 DLRHTQSHWSEEV
+973 ELRYAQTHWSEET

-1009 FENTKEMLQQCDREN
+1009 FENTKEMLQSCDREN

-1075 DHGALVSALAG
+1075 DHGALVQALAG

-1168 SKSPTNGTGTMRLGS
+1168 SKSPTNGTGTMRIGS

-1218 RSNQELKEKLYS
+1218 RNNQELKEKLYS
-1230 FMITDETVDKTHF
+1230 FMITDETVDKS
-1243 LRQLCRQ
+1243 
-1250 MANTVCKADAE
+1250 
-1261 LKEKLYSF
+1261 Y
-1269 MITDETVDKTHFLRQ
+1269 
-1284 LCRQMANTVCKADAE
+1284 
-1299 LKEKLYSFMIT
+1299 
-1310 DETVDKTHFL
+1310 FL

-1352 SDLALSTLSKLSKYA
+1352 SELALSTLSKMSKFA

-1398 GSQSNLTP
+1398 GSTSNLTP

-1421 NEMGTS
+1421 NELGA
-1427 GHGSGS
+1427 GGAGA
-1433 GGEVLVAPLSVQ
+1433 GEVLVAPLSVQ
-1445 PTRKAAGVGGAG
+1445 PTRKAAPG

>member
-1 MGPTRLPATPEE
+1 MDELCKGMSQTGSSIIATDKTQENNGSMVYVNDPCLECERVRAACERLGSVVAVSTGQGLPALTSPAYFITSPFEG
-13 EEAPMDLVPL
+13 DLF
-23 KDAPKTPDSIP
+23 DAAHKAKYR
-34 PNLVLGPTAVLQL
+34 VLGPTAVLQL
-47 AERDEPPPANSRPL
+47 AQRDEPPPAN
-61 YSLAMRGAV
+61 A
-70 ICFSGFRKKDELG
+70 
-83 ARYEPPPANS
+83 
-93 RPLYS
+93 
-98 LAMRGAV
+98 
-105 ICFSGFRKKD
+105 
-115 KLGARYEPPPA
+115 
-126 NSRPLYSLA
+126 
-135 MRGAVI
+135 
-141 CFSGFRKKDKLGAR
+141 
-155 YEPPPANSRPLYSL
+155 RPLYSL

-243 RKDDPT
+243 RRDDPA
-249 CRATDDAIIKEHKL
+249 CLATDDAIIKEHKL
-263 KVFAGARVCF
+263 RVFAGARVCF

-287 LASNGGGTCP
+287 LASNGGASCQ

-309 NGETFGRSLILSPLP
+309 NGETFGRSLILSPHSNTP
-324 TTPSSLPGARAA
+324 NSTKIRSTPTRPQTTPK
-336 PAHNRSQSTPK
+336 T
-347 SSLYRRLSARLSG
+347 SLYRRLSARLSG
-360 RRNSHKEHNT
+360 CR
-370 SASSPDEDERER
+370 SSPNKQSNTIDDEREKR
-382 RIQAARNKLK
+382 LQNARDRFRKTKDNSCESKDENSISNSEAVANVVSENEIDSIDTRKYK
-392 NKKSSLDHLD
+392 NS
-402 GIFNASNLGMSFIDD
+402 
-417 FSTHDHDKS
+417 
-426 DSSPTENVQIRTYKS
+426 
-441 NDKENKD
+441 DKENKHVLH
-448 MSQILQEAVRNSAK
+448 INRTPLK

-467 FRNKSMNVFNIVDCL
+467 FKNKSMNIFNIVDCL
-482 AEAGSLHSSLT
+482 TEAGSLNSSLT

-499 DSKDEPPGFL
+499 DYKDETGYL
-509 LPPSVANKELHQ
+509 LPSSVECN
-521 STTTISSGKKRSRNS
+521 STTTISSAKKRSRNS
-536 TDSNFQVSTID
+536 TDSNIQVSPID
-547 SNVSPDKED
+547 AANVSPDKTED
-556 SHWKSIKRLKIKDS
+556 STWKSIKRLKIKDS

-588 SKTTGGDVTIEPVS
+588 TKVAGDISVEPVS
-602 PDSLKPTD
+602 PDSVKPTD
-610 PAGEFVASTS
+610 PGGEFVASTS

-625 DDNTSICSMNTSKQ
+625 DDNTSICSMNLSKQ
-639 SGFFDISFA
+639 SNVFDTSFA
-648 SKTAKSAS
+648 SMKSSKTVKS

-676 YEKRSERNT
+676 YEKRAECNT
-685 VEVDACHLP
+685 VEVDPSHLV
-694 ADLKNVSTPKRE
+694 DLKNVSTPKRD
-706 LDDMNLDISPVQ
+706 LDDMHLDISPVQ

-723 STEVTT
+723 STDMRTPQVT
-729 PLKAY
+729 L
-734 NDVDELDD
+734 DELDD
-742 SAIFKTPQSVVDEHN
+742 SAIFKTPHRIVRSQRHSICGDVKAKSNMCYESLPSLPSEAVACNVTPTSTTIREVRVSCLGFLPVVDEHN
-757 TTVAPECSAKVH
+757 TVVVPDCCQSIH
-769 VVKAEWFWA
+769 IVKAEWFWA

-797 DEVSRRSSVGG
+797 DEISRRSSVGSSIPIEEN
-808 QGGAAATPEEACGGS
+808 PER
-823 NNNAATSTAG
+823 NVAG
-833 STPAQ
+833 TPAH
-838 LQRLRKRKLRGG
+838 LRMRKRKLRGG

-916 YVGILHTIVTMFK
+916 YVGILQTIVAMFK
-929 QPLEEMAEEDTANGK
+929 QPLEEMAEEDTNNGK

-973 DLRHTQSHWSEEV
+973 ELKWAQAHWSEEV

-1063 DDILKHTHKNNP
+1063 DDILKHTHKSNP
-1075 DHGALVSALAG
+1075 DHVALVSALAG

-1168 SKSPTNGTGTMRLGS
+1168 SKSPTNGTGTMRIGS

-1230 FMITDETVDKTHF
+1230 FMITDDAVDKG
-1243 LRQLCRQ
+1243 
-1250 MANTVCKADAE
+1250 
-1261 LKEKLYSF
+1261 
-1269 MITDETVDKTHFLRQ
+1269 
-1284 LCRQMANTVCKADAE
+1284 
-1299 LKEKLYSFMIT
+1299 
-1310 DETVDKTHFL
+1310 HFL

-1352 SDLALSTLSKLSKYA
+1352 SDLALSTLSKVSKFA
-1367 ARTRIKVGRALSFN
+1367 AKTRIKLEALAGLGGWLRAAPSAAFLDTWVERALSFN

-1387 KRAMSSMISPF
+1387 KRAMSSIISPF
-1398 GSQSNLTP
+1398 GSTSSLTP
-1406 ASQLAQMRLASCNNI
+1406 ASQQLAQMRLASCNNI
-1421 NEMGTS
+1421 NEMGS
-1427 GHGSGS
+1427 S
-1433 GGEVLVAPLSVQ
+1433 GGAGEASEVLVAPLSVQ
-1445 PTRKAAGVGGAG
+1445 PTRKATAGAA

>member
-1 MGPTRLPATPEE
+1 MDELSKGMTQTGNTATTDKIQENDDGSSTPVVYVNETCLECERVRAACERLGTVAVAPSPEALPPSQQSPAPPSYLITSPFDG
-13 EEAPMDLVPL
+13 DLFDTAHRA
-23 KDAPKTPDSIP
+23 KYR
-34 PNLVLGPTAVLQL
+34 VLGPTAVLQL
-47 AERDEPPPANSRPL
+47 SERDEPPPAS
-61 YSLAMRGAV
+61 A
-70 ICFSGFRKKDELG
+70 
-83 ARYEPPPANS
+83 
-93 RPLYS
+93 
-98 LAMRGAV
+98 
-105 ICFSGFRKKD
+105 
-115 KLGARYEPPPA
+115 
-126 NSRPLYSLA
+126 
-135 MRGAVI
+135 
-141 CFSGFRKKDKLGAR
+141 
-155 YEPPPANSRPLYSL
+155 RPLYSL

-243 RKDDPT
+243 RRDDPA
-249 CRATDDAIIKEHKL
+249 CLATNDDVIKEHKL

-287 LASNGGGTCP
+287 LASNGGGTCQ

-309 NGETFGRSLILSPLP
+309 NGETFGRSLILSPHP
-324 TTPSSLPGARAA
+324 STPNSAKPSRAT
-336 PAHNRSQSTPK
+336 PNRSQSTPK

-360 RRNSHKEHNT
+360 RRASPTKHNSDVNADL
-370 SASSPDEDERER
+370 SYDEREQR
-382 RIQAARNKLK
+382 LQLARNSIRDKQAK
-392 NKKSSLDHLD
+392 VVCKDETDNISISYVGKS
-402 GIFNASNLGMSFIDD
+402 FTDD
-417 FSTHDHDKS
+417 LCYDTTKS
-426 DSSPTENVQIRTYKS
+426 PLHVERVELRKYNTCN
-441 NDKENKD
+441 KENKNITQLVHGSD
-448 MSQILQEAVRNSAK
+448 RVNSK

-467 FRNKSMNVFNIVDCL
+467 FRNKSMNVFNLVDCL
-482 AEAGSLHSSLT
+482 TEAGSLHSSLT

-499 DSKDEPPGFL
+499 DSKDDPVFL
-509 LPPSVANKELHQ
+509 LASSTAGKELQQ
-521 STTTISSGKKRSRNS
+521 SNTTISSGKKRSRNS
-536 TDSNFQVSTID
+536 TDSNFQVSTVD
-547 SNVSPDKED
+547 ANLSPDKCEE
-556 SHWKSIKRLKIKDS
+556 SNWKSIKRLKIKDS

-588 SKTTGGDVTIEPVS
+588 SKTTGEIVVEPVS
-602 PDSLKPTD
+602 PESVKPTD

-620 SPIRE
+620 SPIKE

-648 SKTAKSAS
+648 SIRSSKTVKSAS

-676 YEKRSERNT
+676 YEKRAERNT
-685 VEVDACHLP
+685 VEVDANHLP
-694 ADLKNVSTPKRE
+694 SDLKNVSTPNRE
-706 LDDMNLDISPVQ
+706 FDGMNLDISPVQ

-723 STEVTT
+723 STDLAT
-729 PLKAY
+729 PCRDRRF
-734 NDVDELDD
+734 DVDELDD
-742 SAIFKTPQSVVDEHN
+742 SALFKTPQSVWLRTHRHSISGSAELRGPAASPRPCRAPPAPRPAPARDQPPPASTPPIRDAHAISQCHGISLPVVDEHN
-757 TTVAPECSAKVH
+757 TVVAPDCSTRVH

-808 QGGAAATPEEACGGS
+808 VGVGAGQGAGADEAGAAPAEGTPS
-823 NNNAATSTAG
+823 H
-833 STPAQ
+833 

-850 DAALH
+850 DSALH

-891 PDNVVRKLMSP
+891 PDTVVRKLLSP

-929 QPLEEMAEEDTANGK
+929 QPLEEMAEDDNSNGK

-973 DLRHTQSHWSEEV
+973 ELRYAQTHWSEET

-1009 FENTKEMLQQCDREN
+1009 FENTKEMLQSCDREN

-1075 DHGALVSALAG
+1075 DHGALVQALAG

-1168 SKSPTNGTGTMRLGS
+1168 SKSPTNGTGTMRIGS

-1218 RSNQELKEKLYS
+1218 RNNQELKEKLYS
-1230 FMITDETVDKTHF
+1230 FMITDETVDKS
-1243 LRQLCRQ
+1243 
-1250 MANTVCKADAE
+1250 
-1261 LKEKLYSF
+1261 Y
-1269 MITDETVDKTHFLRQ
+1269 
-1284 LCRQMANTVCKADAE
+1284 
-1299 LKEKLYSFMIT
+1299 
-1310 DETVDKTHFL
+1310 FL

-1352 SDLALSTLSKLSKYA
+1352 SELALSTLSKMSKFA
-1367 ARTRIKVGRALSFN
+1367 ARTRIKLEALAGLAGLLRPEPGSGLLDTWVLRAHLLAQVGRALSFN

-1398 GSQSNLTP
+1398 GSTSNLTP

-1421 NEMGTS
+1421 NELGA
-1427 GHGSGS
+1427 GGAGA
-1433 GGEVLVAPLSVQ
+1433 GEVLVAPLSVQ
-1445 PTRKAAGVGGAG
+1445 PTRKAAPG

>member
-1 MGPTRLPATPEE
+1 MDELSKGMSQTGSSVVTDKTREIDGSSSPLIYVSEACLECERVRAACERLGTVEAVRAGEALPPPQSPP
-13 EEAPMDLVPL
+13 APPSYLVTAPFEGEL
-23 KDAPKTPDSIP
+23 FDAAHRAKYR
-34 PNLVLGPTAVLQL
+34 VLGPTAVLQL
-47 AERDEPPPANSRPL
+47 ADQDEPPPAN
-61 YSLAMRGAV
+61 A
-70 ICFSGFRKKDELG
+70 
-83 ARYEPPPANS
+83 
-93 RPLYS
+93 
-98 LAMRGAV
+98 
-105 ICFSGFRKKD
+105 
-115 KLGARYEPPPA
+115 
-126 NSRPLYSLA
+126 
-135 MRGAVI
+135 
-141 CFSGFRKKDKLGAR
+141 
-155 YEPPPANSRPLYSL
+155 RPLYSL

-215 AATGDKYRYA
+215 AATGDKYRYCM
-225 SGFGLPVLARS
+225 GFGVPVLKRS

-243 RKDDPT
+243 RRDDPA
-249 CRATDDAIIKEHKL
+249 CFATDDSFIEGHTL
-263 KVFAGARVCF
+263 KVFHGVRVCF

-287 LASNGGGTCP
+287 LESNGGATCS
-297 LDDPDCTHVVMA
+297 LDDVDCTHVVMA
-309 NGETFGRSLILSPLP
+309 NGETFGRSLVLSPP
-324 TTPSSLPGARAA
+324 ANSPNTSMKPSRNTS
-336 PAHNRSQSTPK
+336 NRSQNTPK

-360 RRNSHKEHNT
+360 RRI
-370 SASSPDEDERER
+370 SPNKNNVDSTANYSQDDREQR
-382 RIQAARNKLK
+382 LQCARNSIKRNQSK
-392 NKKSSLDHLD
+392 DETDNSRVSYIGK
-402 GIFNASNLGMSFIDD
+402 SFIDD
-417 FSTHDHDKS
+417 LCTSGDRNQS
-426 DSSPTENVQIRTYKS
+426 ISRIENIDLGQHKTG
-441 NDKENKD
+441 DKENKYTPNT
-448 MSQILQEAVRNSAK
+448 SQALLGSRVDSK
-462 DKREV
+462 GKREV
-467 FRNKSMNVFNIVDCL
+467 FKNKSMNVFNLVECL

-499 DSKDEPPGFL
+499 DCKDGTSFLVPASTISKEFQ
-509 LPPSVANKELHQ
+509 H

-536 TDSNFQVSTID
+536 TESNFQVSVVDANISPEKCD
-547 SNVSPDKED
+547 ESN
-556 SHWKSIKRLKIKDS
+556 WKSIKRLKIKDS
-570 FKFKNRPTIFKRT
+570 FKFKNRPTIFKKT
-583 KKDSV
+583 KKESTCKAV
-588 SKTTGGDVTIEPVS
+588 GDLMVEPVS
-602 PDSLKPTD
+602 PENVKPTD
-610 PAGEFVASTS
+610 PAGEFLASTS

-625 DDNTSICSMNTSKQ
+625 DDNASVCSLNISKQ

-648 SKTAKSAS
+648 SIRSSKTVKSAS

-676 YEKRSERNT
+676 YEKRAERNT
-685 VEVDACHLP
+685 VEVNPCHLP
-694 ADLKNVSTPKRE
+694 SDLKNISTPKRE
-706 LDDMNLDISPVQ
+706 FDEMNLDISPVQ
-718 VDTVD
+718 VDTID
-723 STEVTT
+723 STDMRT
-729 PLKAY
+729 PH
-734 NDVDELDD
+734 NDAADYDECDD
-742 SAIFKTPQSVVDEHN
+742 SVVFKTPQRVWIRTHRHSICGGADLKASGSQSSNCIPPSSLSCAPSPAPRPARDQPPPTSTPPTRDARAISQCHGLSLPVVDVHN
-757 TTVAPECSAKVH
+757 TGVAPECSPRVH

-786 DERDYLFKDYL
+786 DEKEFLFKDYL
-797 DEVSRRSSVGG
+797 EEVSRRSSVGG
-808 QGGAAATPEEACGGS
+808 ACACAGACAASEEAS
-823 NNNAATSTAG
+823 AG
-833 STPAQ
+833 TPSQ

-860 VGDAVLLSLS
+860 LSDAVLLSLS

-929 QPLEEMAEEDTANGK
+929 QPLEEMAEEDASNAK
-944 NQALLNNTELKIIF
+944 MHSLLNNTELKIIF

-973 DLRHTQSHWSEEV
+973 ELHYAQAHWSEEV

-1031 KICQTKPECGRQS
+1031 KICQTRPECGRQS

-1075 DHGALVSALAG
+1075 DHAALVSALAG

-1168 SKSPTNGTGTMRLGS
+1168 SKSPTNGIGTMRIGS

-1230 FMITDETVDKTHF
+1230 FMITDETVDKT
-1243 LRQLCRQ
+1243 
-1250 MANTVCKADAE
+1250 
-1261 LKEKLYSF
+1261 Y
-1269 MITDETVDKTHFLRQ
+1269 
-1284 LCRQMANTVCKADAE
+1284 
-1299 LKEKLYSFMIT
+1299 
-1310 DETVDKTHFL
+1310 FL

-1352 SDLALSTLSKLSKYA
+1352 SDLALSTLSRVSKFA
-1367 ARTRIKVGRALSFN
+1367 ARTRIKLEALAGLGGWLRAEPGAALLDTWVGRALSFN

-1398 GSQSNLTP
+1398 GSTSNLTP

-1421 NEMGTS
+1421 NEMGAS
-1427 GHGSGS
+1427 GGSGGEG

-1445 PTRKAAGVGGAG
+1445 PTRKATGPR
-1457 AALRRF
+1457 AAAQRRF

>member
-1 MGPTRLPATPEE
+1 MDEMSKGMSQAGSISSTDKNQENDGSTAPCVYVSESCIECERVRAACERLGALATVRGPDSLPSPQQLPAPPSYLVT
-13 EEAPMDLVPL
+13 APFEGELF
-23 KDAPKTPDSIP
+23 DAAHKAKYR
-34 PNLVLGPTAVLQL
+34 VLGPTAVLQL
-47 AERDEPPPANSRPL
+47 AEREEPPPAN
-61 YSLAMRGAV
+61 A
-70 ICFSGFRKKDELG
+70 
-83 ARYEPPPANS
+83 
-93 RPLYS
+93 
-98 LAMRGAV
+98 
-105 ICFSGFRKKD
+105 
-115 KLGARYEPPPA
+115 
-126 NSRPLYSLA
+126 
-135 MRGAVI
+135 
-141 CFSGFRKKDKLGAR
+141 
-155 YEPPPANSRPLYSL
+155 RPLYSL

-243 RKDDPT
+243 RRDDPA
-249 CRATDDAIIKEHKL
+249 CLATDDAMIKEHKL

-287 LASNGGGTCP
+287 LASNGGATCA
-297 LDDPDCTHVVMA
+297 LDDADCTHV
-309 NGETFGRSLILSPLP
+309 
-324 TTPSSLPGARAA
+324 
-336 PAHNRSQSTPK
+336 
-347 SSLYRRLSARLSG
+347 
-360 RRNSHKEHNT
+360 
-370 SASSPDEDERER
+370 
-382 RIQAARNKLK
+382 
-392 NKKSSLDHLD
+392 
-402 GIFNASNLGMSFIDD
+402 
-417 FSTHDHDKS
+417 
-426 DSSPTENVQIRTYKS
+426 
-441 NDKENKD
+441 
-448 MSQILQEAVRNSAK
+448 
-462 DKREV
+462 
-467 FRNKSMNVFNIVDCL
+467 
-482 AEAGSLHSSLT
+482 
-493 KSLCDL
+493 
-499 DSKDEPPGFL
+499 
-509 LPPSVANKELHQ
+509 
-521 STTTISSGKKRSRNS
+521 
-536 TDSNFQVSTID
+536 
-547 SNVSPDKED
+547 
-556 SHWKSIKRLKIKDS
+556 
-570 FKFKNRPTIFKRT
+570 
-583 KKDSV
+583 
-588 SKTTGGDVTIEPVS
+588 
-602 PDSLKPTD
+602 
-610 PAGEFVASTS
+610 
-620 SPIRE
+620 
-625 DDNTSICSMNTSKQ
+625 
-639 SGFFDISFA
+639 
-648 SKTAKSAS
+648 
-656 KLRRSVKSFTASFRS
+656 
-671 ERKKK
+671 
-676 YEKRSERNT
+676 
-685 VEVDACHLP
+685 
-694 ADLKNVSTPKRE
+694 
-706 LDDMNLDISPVQ
+706 
-718 VDTVD
+718 
-723 STEVTT
+723 
-729 PLKAY
+729 
-734 NDVDELDD
+734 
-742 SAIFKTPQSVVDEHN
+742 VVDEHN
-757 TTVAPECSAKVH
+757 TVVAPECSLRVH

-786 DERDYLFKDYL
+786 DEREYLFKDYL
-797 DEVSRRSSVGG
+797 EEVSRRSSVGG
-808 QGGAAATPEEACGGS
+808 ACAAGADEGAGAGAAGG
-823 NNNAATSTAG
+823 
-833 STPAQ
+833 TPAA

-916 YVGILHTIVTMFK
+916 YVGILHTIVNMFK
-929 QPLEEMAEEDTANGK
+929 QPLEEMAEEDSSNGK

-973 DLRHTQSHWSEEV
+973 ELHYAQAHWSEEV
-986 SIGRLVLRY
+986 SIGRLVLKY

-1063 DDILKHTHKNNP
+1063 DDILKHTHKSNP
-1075 DHGALVSALAG
+1075 DHAALVSALAG

-1168 SKSPTNGTGTMRLGS
+1168 SKSPTNGTGTMRIGS

-1230 FMITDETVDKTHF
+1230 FMITDETVDK
-1243 LRQLCRQ
+1243 
-1250 MANTVCKADAE
+1250 
-1261 LKEKLYSF
+1261 S
-1269 MITDETVDKTHFLRQ
+1269 
-1284 LCRQMANTVCKADAE
+1284 
-1299 LKEKLYSFMIT
+1299 
-1310 DETVDKTHFL
+1310 HFL

-1352 SDLALSTLSKLSKYA
+1352 SDLALSTLSKVSKFA

-1398 GSQSNLTP
+1398 GSTSNLTP

-1421 NEMGTS
+1421 NEMGA
-1427 GHGSGS
+1427 S
-1433 GGEVLVAPLSVQ
+1433 GGGEGGSVLVAPLSVQ
-1445 PTRKAAGVGGAG
+1445 PTRKAGAG
-1457 AALRRF
+1457 AAAALRRF

>member
-1 MGPTRLPATPEE
+1 MPTMLALVEQLRSYLGGGCSTTPCVYVSESCIECERVRAACERLGALAT
-13 EEAPMDLVPL
+13 VRG
-23 KDAPKTPDSIP
+23 PDSLP
-34 PNLVLGPTAVLQL
+34 PPQQQPAPPSYLVTAPFEGELFDAAHKAKYRVLGPTAVLQL
-47 AERDEPPPANSRPL
+47 AEREEPPPAN
-61 YSLAMRGAV
+61 A
-70 ICFSGFRKKDELG
+70 
-83 ARYEPPPANS
+83 
-93 RPLYS
+93 
-98 LAMRGAV
+98 
-105 ICFSGFRKKD
+105 
-115 KLGARYEPPPA
+115 
-126 NSRPLYSLA
+126 
-135 MRGAVI
+135 
-141 CFSGFRKKDKLGAR
+141 
-155 YEPPPANSRPLYSL
+155 RPLYSL

-243 RKDDPT
+243 RRDDPA
-249 CRATDDAIIKEHKL
+249 CFATDDAMIKEHKL

-287 LASNGGGTCP
+287 LASNGGATCA
-297 LDDPDCTHVVMA
+297 LDDADCTHV
-309 NGETFGRSLILSPLP
+309 
-324 TTPSSLPGARAA
+324 
-336 PAHNRSQSTPK
+336 
-347 SSLYRRLSARLSG
+347 
-360 RRNSHKEHNT
+360 
-370 SASSPDEDERER
+370 
-382 RIQAARNKLK
+382 
-392 NKKSSLDHLD
+392 
-402 GIFNASNLGMSFIDD
+402 
-417 FSTHDHDKS
+417 
-426 DSSPTENVQIRTYKS
+426 
-441 NDKENKD
+441 
-448 MSQILQEAVRNSAK
+448 
-462 DKREV
+462 
-467 FRNKSMNVFNIVDCL
+467 
-482 AEAGSLHSSLT
+482 
-493 KSLCDL
+493 
-499 DSKDEPPGFL
+499 
-509 LPPSVANKELHQ
+509 
-521 STTTISSGKKRSRNS
+521 
-536 TDSNFQVSTID
+536 
-547 SNVSPDKED
+547 
-556 SHWKSIKRLKIKDS
+556 
-570 FKFKNRPTIFKRT
+570 
-583 KKDSV
+583 
-588 SKTTGGDVTIEPVS
+588 
-602 PDSLKPTD
+602 
-610 PAGEFVASTS
+610 
-620 SPIRE
+620 
-625 DDNTSICSMNTSKQ
+625 
-639 SGFFDISFA
+639 
-648 SKTAKSAS
+648 
-656 KLRRSVKSFTASFRS
+656 
-671 ERKKK
+671 
-676 YEKRSERNT
+676 
-685 VEVDACHLP
+685 
-694 ADLKNVSTPKRE
+694 
-706 LDDMNLDISPVQ
+706 
-718 VDTVD
+718 
-723 STEVTT
+723 
-729 PLKAY
+729 
-734 NDVDELDD
+734 
-742 SAIFKTPQSVVDEHN
+742 VVDEHN
-757 TTVAPECSAKVH
+757 TVVAPECSLRVH

-786 DERDYLFKDYL
+786 DEREYLFKDYL
-797 DEVSRRSSVGG
+797 EEVSRRSSVGG
-808 QGGAAATPEEACGGS
+808 ACGAVAEEGAGAAGG
-823 NNNAATSTAG
+823 
-833 STPAQ
+833 TPAA

-916 YVGILHTIVTMFK
+916 YVGILHTIVNMFK
-929 QPLEEMAEEDTANGK
+929 QPLEEMAEEDTSNGK

-973 DLRHTQSHWSEEV
+973 ELHYAQAHWSEEV
-986 SIGRLVLRY
+986 SIGRLVLKY

-1063 DDILKHTHKNNP
+1063 DDILKHTHKSNP
-1075 DHGALVSALAG
+1075 DHAALVSALAG

-1168 SKSPTNGTGTMRLGS
+1168 SKSPTNGTGTMRIGS

-1230 FMITDETVDKTHF
+1230 FMITDETVDK
-1243 LRQLCRQ
+1243 
-1250 MANTVCKADAE
+1250 
-1261 LKEKLYSF
+1261 S
-1269 MITDETVDKTHFLRQ
+1269 
-1284 LCRQMANTVCKADAE
+1284 
-1299 LKEKLYSFMIT
+1299 
-1310 DETVDKTHFL
+1310 HFL

-1352 SDLALSTLSKLSKYA
+1352 SDLALSTLSKVSKFA
-1367 ARTRIKVGRALSFN
+1367 ARTRIKLEALAGLGGWLRADPGAVLLDTWVLRAHLLAQVGRALSFN

-1398 GSQSNLTP
+1398 GSTSNLTP

-1421 NEMGTS
+1421 NEMGA
-1427 GHGSGS
+1427 S
-1433 GGEVLVAPLSVQ
+1433 GGGEGGSVLVAPLSVQ
-1445 PTRKAAGVGGAG
+1445 PTRKAGAG
-1457 AALRRF
+1457 AAAALRRF

>member
-1 MGPTRLPATPEE
+1 MDELSKGMTQTGSAATTDKIQETEGSTTSVVYVSEPCWECERVRAACERLGAVAAAPAIDALQ
-13 EEAPMDLVPL
+13 APPPPPAPPSYLVTSPFEGDLF
-23 KDAPKTPDSIP
+23 DAAHKAKYR
-34 PNLVLGPTAVLQL
+34 VLGPTAVLQL
-47 AERDEPPPANSRPL
+47 AERDEPPPT
-61 YSLAMRGAV
+61 
-70 ICFSGFRKKDELG
+70 
-83 ARYEPPPANS
+83 
-93 RPLYS
+93 
-98 LAMRGAV
+98 
-105 ICFSGFRKKD
+105 
-115 KLGARYEPPPA
+115 
-126 NSRPLYSLA
+126 
-135 MRGAVI
+135 
-141 CFSGFRKKDKLGAR
+141 
-155 YEPPPANSRPLYSL
+155 NSRPLYSL

-236 WVDACWE
+236 WVDACWD
-243 RKDDPT
+243 RRDDPS
-249 CRATDDAIIKEHKL
+249 CLATDDAIIKEHKL
-263 KVFAGARVCF
+263 KVFAGSRVCF

-287 LASNGGGTCP
+287 LASNGGATCP

-309 NGETFGRSLILSPLP
+309 NGETFGRSLILSPHP
-324 TTPSSLPGARAA
+324 STPNTVMPARAT
-336 PAHNRSQSTPK
+336 PNRSQSTPK

-360 RRNSHKEHNT
+360 RRSTPHKDTTDGNEELSH
-370 SASSPDEDERER
+370 DERER
-382 RIQAARNKLK
+382 RLQVARNNIR
-392 NKKSSLDHLD
+392 NKK
-402 GIFNASNLGMSFIDD
+402 ASKDFEDD
-417 FSTHDHDKS
+417 FGISYFEKSIGEDISPNNDSDKS
-426 DSSPTENVQIRTYKS
+426 SPHVEHVELRHNKSS
-441 NDKENKD
+441 DKENKD
-448 MSQILQEAVRNSAK
+448 MSQFLYGTVRLNAK

-482 AEAGSLHSSLT
+482 TEAGSLHSSLT

-499 DSKDEPPGFL
+499 DSKDEPSFL
-509 LPPSVANKELHQ
+509 LPTSTISKELQQ

-536 TDSNFQVSTID
+536 TDSNFQVSTVD
-547 SNVSPDKED
+547 ANVSPDKED

-588 SKTTGGDVTIEPVS
+588 SKAAGDITVEPVS
-602 PDSLKPTD
+602 PESVKPTD
-610 PAGEFVASTS
+610 PAGEYVASTS

-648 SKTAKSAS
+648 SIRSSKTVKSAS

-676 YEKRSERNT
+676 YEKRADRNT
-685 VEVDACHLP
+685 VEVSACHLP
-694 ADLKNVSTPKRE
+694 SELKNMSTPKTE
-706 LDDMNLDISPVQ
+706 LDEMNLDISPVQ

-723 STEVTT
+723 STGVTT
-729 PLKAY
+729 PLKHY
-734 NDVDELDD
+734 HDVDELDD
-742 SAIFKTPQSVVDEHN
+742 STVFKTPQSVPVLGRRPPLCSLPAPPSPGRRRAAPPPAATPPTRDARAISQCHGISLPVVDEHN
-757 TTVAPECSAKVH
+757 TVVAPECSARVH

-797 DEVSRRSSVGG
+797 DELSRRSSVGG
-808 QGGAAATPEEACGGS
+808 AGAGAGGQEEAGGAGAAAAAGG
-823 NNNAATSTAG
+823 A
-833 STPAQ
+833 TPAA
-838 LQRLRKRKLRGG
+838 QRLRKRKLRGG
-850 DAALH
+850 DSALG

-916 YVGILHTIVTMFK
+916 YVGILHTIVNMFK
-929 QPLEEMAEEDTANGK
+929 QPLEEMAEDDYGNGK

-973 DLRHTQSHWSEEV
+973 ELRYTQSHWSEEV
-986 SIGRLVLRY
+986 SIGRLVLKY

-1168 SKSPTNGTGTMRLGS
+1168 SKSPTNGTGTMRIGS

-1230 FMITDETVDKTHF
+1230 FMITDETVDK
-1243 LRQLCRQ
+1243 
-1250 MANTVCKADAE
+1250 
-1261 LKEKLYSF
+1261 S
-1269 MITDETVDKTHFLRQ
+1269 
-1284 LCRQMANTVCKADAE
+1284 
-1299 LKEKLYSFMIT
+1299 
-1310 DETVDKTHFL
+1310 HFL

-1352 SDLALSTLSKLSKYA
+1352 SDLALSTLSKVSKFA
-1367 ARTRIKVGRALSFN
+1367 ARTRIKLEALAGLGGWLRADPAGGLLDTWVLRAHLLAQVGRALSFN

-1398 GSQSNLTP
+1398 GSTSNLTP

-1427 GHGSGS
+1427 GGSGEGA
-1433 GGEVLVAPLSVQ
+1433 GGSVLVAPLSVQ
-1445 PTRKAAGVGGAG
+1445 PTRKAAGAGAA

>member
-1 MGPTRLPATPEE
+1 MDEMSRGMSQTGSITTTDKVEEIDGSSADVVYVSELCLECERVCAACERLGSVVTVTNSEALPETPTQC
-13 EEAPMDLVPL
+13 
-23 KDAPKTPDSIP
+23 SIP
-34 PNLVLGPTAVLQL
+34 AYLVTTPFEGNLFDAAHKAKYRVLGPTAVLQL
-47 AERDEPPPANSRPL
+47 AERNEPPPANT
-61 YSLAMRGAV
+61 
-70 ICFSGFRKKDELG
+70 
-83 ARYEPPPANS
+83 
-93 RPLYS
+93 
-98 LAMRGAV
+98 
-105 ICFSGFRKKD
+105 
-115 KLGARYEPPPA
+115 
-126 NSRPLYSLA
+126 
-135 MRGAVI
+135 
-141 CFSGFRKKDKLGAR
+141 
-155 YEPPPANSRPLYSL
+155 RPLYSL

-243 RKDDPT
+243 RRDDPA
-249 CRATDDAIIKEHKL
+249 CLATDDAMIKEHKL
-263 KVFAGARVCF
+263 KVFTGARVCF
-273 VGFPE
+273 MGFPD

-287 LASNGGGTCP
+287 LASNGGASCQ

-309 NGETFGRSLILSPLP
+309 NGETFGRSLVLSPRSNTPNTSVKPIRSTP
-324 TTPSSLPGARAA
+324 TRPQT
-336 PAHNRSQSTPK
+336 TPK

-360 RRNSHKEHNT
+360 CR
-370 SASSPDEDERER
+370 SSPNKQNETNAIDDEREKHLLD
-382 RIQAARNKLK
+382 ARERFRNSKGSICANKSQDNNSISK
-392 NKKSSLDHLD
+392 IEKSIVDDLHI
-402 GIFNASNLGMSFIDD
+402 GVEGNNRNEYNIETRKYKAS
-417 FSTHDHDKS
+417 
-426 DSSPTENVQIRTYKS
+426 
-441 NDKENKD
+441 DKENKRTSYLHGSD
-448 MSQILQEAVRNSAK
+448 RTHAK

-467 FRNKSMNVFNIVDCL
+467 FKNKSMNIFNIVDCIT
-482 AEAGSLHSSLT
+482 ESGSLNSSLT

-499 DSKDEPPGFL
+499 DYKNEAGFL
-509 LPPSVANKELHQ
+509 LPTPGECKDLQQ

-536 TDSNFQVSTID
+536 TDSNIQVSPID
-547 SNVSPDKED
+547 ATNLSPDKTEE
-556 SHWKSIKRLKIKDS
+556 STWKSIKRLKIKDS

-588 SKTTGGDVTIEPVS
+588 TKVPGDITVESVS
-602 PDSLKPTD
+602 PDQVKPTD
-610 PAGEFVASTS
+610 PAGEYIASTS

-625 DDNTSICSMNTSKQ
+625 DDNTSICSMNLSKQ
-639 SGFFDISFA
+639 SGFFDMSFA
-648 SKTAKSAS
+648 SIKSSKTVKS
-656 KLRRSVKSFTASFRS
+656 KLRRSVKSFTSSFRS

-676 YEKRSERNT
+676 YEKRAERNT
-685 VEVDACHLP
+685 VEVDASHLP
-694 ADLKNVSTPKRE
+694 TDLKNVSTPKRE
-706 LDDMNLDISPVQ
+706 LNEMHLDISPVQ

-723 STEVTT
+723 STDMRT
-729 PLKAY
+729 PTVEIRNL
-734 NDVDELDD
+734 DELDE
-742 SAIFKTPQSVVDEHN
+742 SAIFKTPHRVWLRNHRHSICGSGELRAKSASHIPVCSESIPAPPSPSQSVSDALRVRTVTSPASTPPIRDARAISQCHGFLLPVVDEHN
-757 TTVAPECSAKVH
+757 TVIVPDCSQRVH
-769 VVKAEWFWA
+769 IVKAEWFWA

-808 QGGAAATPEEACGGS
+808 AGTCQEESNGAVGERS
-823 NNNAATSTAG
+823 NVGAAG
-833 STPAQ
+833 STPAH
-838 LQRLRKRKLRGG
+838 LQRMRKRKLRGG

-929 QPLEEMAEEDTANGK
+929 QPLEEMAEEDDNNGK

-973 DLRHTQSHWSEEV
+973 ELKWAQAHWSEEV

-1063 DDILKHTHKNNP
+1063 DDILKHTHKSNP
-1075 DHGALVSALAG
+1075 DHVALVSALAG

-1118 AHLVSSHRSFVSRCE
+1118 AHLVSSHRSFVARCE

-1168 SKSPTNGTGTMRLGS
+1168 SKSPTNGTGTMRIGS

-1230 FMITDETVDKTHF
+1230 FMITDESVDKG
-1243 LRQLCRQ
+1243 
-1250 MANTVCKADAE
+1250 
-1261 LKEKLYSF
+1261 
-1269 MITDETVDKTHFLRQ
+1269 
-1284 LCRQMANTVCKADAE
+1284 
-1299 LKEKLYSFMIT
+1299 
-1310 DETVDKTHFL
+1310 HFL

-1352 SDLALSTLSKLSKYA
+1352 SDLALSTLSKVSKFA
-1367 ARTRIKVGRALSFN
+1367 ARTRIKLEALAGLGGWLRAAPSAALLDTWVERALSFN

-1387 KRAMSSMISPF
+1387 KRAMSSIISPF
-1398 GSQSNLTP
+1398 GSTSSLTP
-1406 ASQLAQMRLASCNNI
+1406 ASQQLAQMRLASCNNI
-1421 NEMGTS
+1421 NEMG
-1427 GHGSGS
+1427 GSGA
-1433 GGEVLVAPLSVQ
+1433 GGEGSEVLVAPLSVQ
-1445 PTRKAAGVGGAG
+1445 PTRKATAGAA